1 MANSVKFNV
10 GFNVDKSALDELKI
24 SLREVQNMANTNTDK
39 GLEQQLKQAASAASQ
54 LEKILNQSWNSKLN
68 QLDLSKVSQGI
79 NETYGGVSNLR
90 QQLVATSSAGTA
102 AFNQFASTVL
112 NTNLQLKESS
122 KILDDFATTFKNTV
136 RYGISSSIFNNLS
149 NSLRQAFDYTVKLD
163 TSLNEIRI
171 VSEKSADDMERFARQ
186 ANEAAKSLGASTLD
200 YTGASVIYYQQG
212 LSDEEV
218 AARAETTL
226 KAANVTGQSGEDVS
240 EQLTA
245 IWNGYKVS
253 AEEAELYIDKV
264 TKVAA
269 TTASDLNELAT
280 GMSKVASAAASA
292 GVDIDQLNATLAT
305 VISVTREAPETIGT
319 AFRSIYARLGDL
331 ALDGEDEFGVS
342 LGTVSG
348 QLEELGIQILDEQ
361 GQMRDMGDIIEDT
374 AAKWQTWTQAQRQA
388 AAVAMA
394 GKQQY
399 SRLIALFDNWDMYE
413 SALADSQT
421 AAGALNEQQDIYMES
436 TEAHLQ
442 KLGTT
447 AEETYDILF
456 DQDLVNGMI
465 DALTNLLSV
474 FNLWMDGV
482 GGGLSSLIVLGTNL
496 TNIFNKQIAS
506 GISGAIQN
514 YQGQR
519 ANEDAAVLK
528 QNIITDYQSQGRGN
542 ITEDSY
548 GAGLNKEVE
557 IASKL
562 LGIKEQISSEEY
574 NYLTSLQKESGLAA
588 QKLADAENWSS
599 YLTDDEKKQN
609 ASLRLMERKRK
620 ALEEQNKE
628 YNERLADLEEINN
641 ILGNIEINTEDGDK
655 YSVADDIEE
664 LLNREGEMTKAFSMS
679 GYSGNDIQEWRKKL
693 ESGDLNQIQEAEEQ
707 FNAIRERYTQAAIE
721 NEQHEKNLT
730 KAIQQRN
737 YYESESYQNLLREQN
752 ARDRIIQQ
760 AEEQAKR
767 EAAIA
772 NAIQGVS
779 ALVGLLTTAVGII
792 STLNDDSLSGWEKFT
807 QIGTTLLMSLPLLIT
822 SLNSL
827 NSLLPSIAISLG
839 ATKIGLDASAAS
851 ALKATVSIMGM
862 KMALWEV
869 FAIVGIVVAAIA
881 GVVAIVNA
889 VSDAYNAEAIEAE
902 KAAKAAKELQES
914 NEAVQQSY
922 QDLQSA
928 FDAYDTAV
936 AKLEQCVKGTEE
948 WKQALDEVNSAAVSA
963 IEAIPDGIDSDLI
976 AGLYHRDEETG
987 QIVLDQDK
995 MAGIENAAQLNA
1007 ASSQLAATMGN
1018 YNAAIASN
1026 QSQMLNTTRDLS
1038 DASLNMT
1045 DAMGFATNGL
1055 LGVGIANETE
1065 AQIIQDRLIAN
1076 LEEFS
1081 EAMTTDEFRDK
1092 LQALGMDVSS
1102 LSNNELEEY
1111 KNKVIE
1117 LANSTEAANE
1127 QMKLLAGMQ
1136 VDDILGDDFDAAT
1149 RDVVTNQLTE
1159 EQQKLAQEIEDD
1171 LTGSRIS
1178 QASGSG
1184 NKVYQDIA
1192 NRLQEA
1198 TNGQYRATTGNT
1210 VLGSDSNRRFI
1221 FEDAN
1226 GEKTEEK
1233 TAKWVAQTVAAY
1245 EAMEEVGVNAEK
1257 AQKAFEGLEAE
1268 LGEGISDGLK
1278 NFVTTGNLE
1287 SLTQEDYQKLLGFS
1301 KEDLMKAMNI
1311 TDDEEFD
1318 QMFGEYG
1325 YDKFKESIEDYGTAL
1340 NDFTKN
1346 MVSSARE
1353 TFENID
1359 DTEDLS
1365 LSGKKAIAEALEDA
1379 FVYSGEEA
1387 MSSMSDMFN
1396 RMDSTDLKKFTDV
1409 TSEISNWG
1417 DVSLSSLK
1425 EQLEEAGVATDLTDE
1440 ELKEYIEIMREA
1452 TGATHDFNSLS
1463 KTYGEI
1469 HEIIDEL
1476 ATGDTIS
1483 AENYEKLGDV
1493 ASEYFTKMLDGTYKL
1508 TADAEDFYEAVQ
1520 NEQIGKFS
1528 EALDAQREQ
1537 LERTQEL
1544 STLDYDQKALNELSK
1559 SQYDNGFFGLGSSV
1573 DENDLEKQLDFIEA
1587 LSENQKEVAR
1597 LRDRQEQGTLT
1608 ADDYQAIADEV
1619 KECTSAYKNLDD
1631 TIAGMN
1637 ASIYENEV
1645 AIASSAEDLD
1655 TLNKY
1660 LRDGTISVSAYSE
1673 AYETMREADR
1683 MEDLDAEEVK
1693 EYADYIQEIADES
1706 DEFADA
1712 LTEDEEAAENLAV
1725 QIMQMNN
1732 GIETLAEG
1740 WEEWSDILKNSSKES
1755 QEYQDAMSE
1764 VKDSLSDIL
1773 DIEEDY
1779 ISNDFVTEHMDDIAK
1794 AAEGDAD
1801 AIDRLRKASLDS
1813 IILNIDFENEDLKNQ
1828 FLENIQGLQ
1837 SIADSAN
1844 LEVGASLDLTKLAQG
1859 EQEYL
1864 NILNNMLLNG
1874 QITEADLNNTLSAI
1888 GYDPV
1893 YSEETYEVPQKIPIT
1908 TTHHQIANFKMVS
1921 LGKDGLEG
1929 PSWDDIT
1936 TVETEYKEIKGEQT
1950 VGAIGTVQNPPT
1962 VHKLTGV
1969 SKKATGGASNF
1980 SSRNSGGAAPGGGS
1994 SSGSDKEPDRR
2005 DPLEDEKDRYHDI
2018 DIILK
2023 QIQNDMDKLDK
2034 QKDKLFGQD
2043 LIDNLNKQLAL
2054 LDDQIDATNEKIS
2067 IANGEVSELQSKL
2080 AGKGVTF
2087 NADGTIANYA
2097 SAYQAQLAYVNS
2109 LIAQY
2114 NSMSAEAQEGFKDTV
2129 EKAQED
2135 FETFVS
2141 NIERYDELI
2150 TDTIPGLEADI
2161 QDAINEQIE
2170 IQIEQFNMEIEIRL
2184 NLAEAER
2191 DWNEFKKRII
2201 DGIDDED
2208 ILGNASARLQDFYSY
2223 YKDDENGIIQANTKH
2238 VEDIL
2243 QQLYQ
2248 MDNTGW
2254 SDVYGDNRNQAL
2266 EDLQT
2271 YYEQLMSDMNDLQ
2284 DLQEEIHEA
2293 YLDMMDEA
2301 QDKFDEQIE
2310 TYETISDLIEHDMN
2324 VISLVSG
2331 DESYTELAKYYEMQE
2346 DNYNKQLDFQRQ
2358 QVDFWEQQMNTL
2370 EKGSDE
2376 WESAKEKWMDAVS
2389 EWNSMVEEAIENLQD
2404 KYLNAINKIFQDLNN
2419 QVTNGLGLDYVEE
2432 EWNLINENAD
2442 QYLDTVNSLYEV
2454 QKLENKYLDALDETD
2469 SISARRELKEIM
2481 DEELEDLREKDKLTQ
2496 YDIDRANMRY
2506 EIALKQIALEEA
2518 QQNKTTMR
2526 LRRDSQGNYS
2536 YQYVADDDA
2545 VADAQDELN
2554 DLYNSLYNFDKE
2566 NYQENLNQLY
2576 EIWAEFQEKMAE
2588 AAQIN
2593 DPNARAERELLLQE
2607 QYGELIN
2614 GLVEQNETIRSNLKD
2629 SAFEDLARLYEI
2641 DVSNFQNM
2649 SDEEQEILMSD
2660 LIPYWDSGVQHM
2672 ADVFAGEGGFLGVCQ
2687 EAFEQLH
2694 DATKDY
2700 EDGLTDL
2707 ETTAGISFDNINDGI
2722 DDAIFKTED
2731 LLNQN
2736 DELINAYQEEI
2747 DAIASVISQLD
2758 SLIAK
2763 YTAAKNEAIAATEAA
2778 YKYWVQEQQRAANA
2792 AAGNSSGGGAGGSG
2806 SSSGSGSGYGGSG
2819 SGSGRSGDGN
2829 LTVGDVATYS
2839 GSYYYDSYGTAPAG
2853 RRYSGV
2859 AGGIVVDKINN
2870 NPYGVHIHSSDG
2882 KFKDLGW
2889 VKKSQLTGYESGG
2902 YTGDWAGESGRLAL
2916 LHQKELVL
2924 NANDT
2929 SNILNAVQILRDIT
2943 DTIGSSIL
2951 AKMSAITANTSIGG
2965 SLGETFEQNVHIDA
2979 NFPNV
2984 TNSKEIE
2991 NAIDNLMNVATQR
3004 ANRR

>member
-10 GFNVDKSALDELKI
+10 GFNVDKSALDELKT

-212 LSDEEV
+212 LNDEEV

-361 GQMRDMGDIIEDT
+361 GQMRDMGDVIEDT

-413 SALADSQT
+413 SALTDSQT

-442 KLGTT
+442 KLRTT

-482 GGGLSSLIVLGTNL
+482 GGGLNSLIVLGTNL

-514 YQGQR
+514 YQGQK

-528 QNIITDYQSQGRGN
+528 QNIITDYQSQGRGD

-548 GAGLNKEVE
+548 SAGLNKEVE
-557 IASKL
+557 IADKL
-562 LGIKEQISSEEY
+562 LKIKEQISSEEY

-588 QKLADAENWSS
+588 QKLADAEN
-599 YLTDDEKKQN
+599 YRENITDIFKNEDVSLNTMKKRLKEIQN
-609 ASLRLMERKRK
+609 QNTE
-620 ALEEQNKE
+620 LENQ
-628 YNERLADLEEINN
+628 RTTIEEISEL
-641 ILGNIEINTEDGDK
+641 ILQAEEAETSDK
-655 YSVADDIEE
+655 VDDALYSLLEKEGPQTQAVGLTGQDMSSIYSDIENNE
-664 LLNREGEMTKAFSMS
+664 GNRTQSWAILDERAASIE
-679 GYSGNDIQEWRKKL
+679 QKL
-693 ESGDLNQIQEAEEQ
+693 ETQYSQEQRLNE
-707 FNAIRERYTQAAIE
+707 
-721 NEQHEKNLT
+721 
-730 KAIQQRN
+730 AIQQRTF
-737 YYESESYQNLLREQN
+737 YESESYQNLLREQE

-760 AEEQAKR
+760 AQQQAER
-767 EAAIA
+767 QQAIS
-772 NAIQGVS
+772 NVVQNIS
-779 ALVGLLTTAVGII
+779 SLVGLLTTATGII

-807 QIGTTLLMSLPLLIT
+807 QISTTLIMSLPLILT
-822 SLNSL
+822 SLQNIGTFIPSL
-827 NSLLPSIAISLG
+827 VTAFTGLSASEFIAAQGAATLGGAIWSALAPLLPIILPIIAAVGLLTVAFVSL
-839 ATKIGLDASAAS
+839 S
-851 ALKATVSIMGM
+851 
-862 KMALWEV
+862 
-869 FAIVGIVVAAIA
+869 
-881 GVVAIVNA
+881 N
-889 VSDAYNAEAIEAE
+889 AYNAEAREAE
-902 KAAKAAKELQES
+902 KAAEAAKELQES

-936 AKLEQCVKGTEE
+936 AKLDQCIKGTEE

-995 MAGIENAAQLNA
+995 MADIENAAQLNA

-1018 YNAAIASN
+1018 YNATIASN

-1076 LEEFS
+1076 LEDFS
-1081 EAMTTDEFRDK
+1081 EAMTADEFRDK

-1159 EQQKLAQEIEDD
+1159 EQQKLAQEIEDK
-1171 LTGSRIS
+1171 LTGSGIS

-1184 NKVYQDIA
+1184 NKIYQDIA

-1245 EAMEEVGVNAEK
+1245 EAMEDVGVNAEK

-1278 NFVTTGNLE
+1278 SFVTTGNLE

-1340 NDFTKN
+1340 DDFTKN

-1353 TFENID
+1353 TFEDID

-1396 RMDSTDLKKFTDV
+1396 RMDSVDLKKFTDV

-1425 EQLEEAGVATDLTDE
+1425 EQLEEAGIATDLTDE

-1452 TGATHDFNSLS
+1452 TGATQDFNSLS

-1493 ASEYFTKMLDGTYKL
+1493 ADGYFTKMLDGTYKL
-1508 TADAEDFYEAVQ
+1508 IGDANTFYEAVQ
-1520 NEQIGKFS
+1520 GEQIKQFQS
-1528 EALDAQREQ
+1528 ALEDQRKQ
-1537 LERTQEL
+1537 LSRTQDF
-1544 STLDYDQKALNELSK
+1544 TQIDYDQKALNELSK
-1559 SQYDNGFFGLGSSV
+1559 SQYDNGFFGIGASV
-1573 DENDLEKQLDFIEA
+1573 DEQDLESQLRFIEA
-1587 LSENQKEVAR
+1587 FSENQKEVAR
-1597 LRDRQEQGTLT
+1597 LRDRQEQGTLERE
-1608 ADDYQAIADEV
+1608 DYDAIAKEV
-1619 KECTSAYKNLDD
+1619 ENCTSAYKNLDD
-1631 TIAGMN
+1631 TIKN
-1637 ASIYENEV
+1637 ANTSILQNE
-1645 AIASSAEDLD
+1645 IALLSSAKDLEQLKEIAESSDIEED
-1655 TLNKY
+1655 
-1660 LRDGTISVSAYSE
+1660 SE
-1673 AYETMREADR
+1673 AYQQAELNLHEAEKW
-1683 MEDLDAEEVK
+1683 EDID
-1693 EYADYIQEIADES
+1693 S
-1706 DEFADA
+1706 DEIEDYAKHLREVADSS
-1712 LTEDEEAAENLAV
+1712 DELADSLENDKEGSRELAR
-1725 QIMQMNN
+1725 QIIRMNQ
-1732 GIETLAEG
+1732 GIDDLAEG
-1740 WEEWSDILKNSSKES
+1740 WEDWSDVLKNSSETSEEYAEALSNTKE
-1755 QEYQDAMSE
+1755 A
-1764 VKDSLSDIL
+1764 LADIL
-1773 DIEEDY
+1773 DTSVDY
-1779 ISNDFVTEHMDDIAK
+1779 VSEDFVKEHMEEIGK
-1794 AAEGDAD
+1794 AAEGDAE
-1801 AIDRLRKASLDS
+1801 AIDNLHQALAKQIVLD
-1813 IILNIDFENEDLKNQ
+1813 IAVENGLDTETQNNLLNQINTLQNQ
-1828 FLENIQGLQ
+1828 LP
-1837 SIADSAN
+1837 D
-1844 LEVGASLDLTKLAQG
+1844 LEVGASIDGSQLDQDYADFQNTLASLI
-1859 EQEYL
+1859 EQSGMTADQV
-1864 NILNNMLLNG
+1864 NALLG
-1874 QITEADLNNTLSAI
+1874 QMGYEADFET
-1888 GYDPV
+1888 
-1893 YSEETYEVPQKIPIT
+1893 EEATIPQKVPVTVSET
-1908 TTHHQIANFKMVS
+1908 TMEGVFPPKFTTRTYQ
-1921 LGKDGLEG
+1921 DGYE
-1929 PSWDDIT
+1929 
-1936 TVETEYKEIKGEQT
+1936 EIDQT
-1950 VGAIGTVQNPPT
+1950 VQVPKITSTVNG
-1962 VHKLTGV
+1962 KKSLSISRL
-1969 SKKATGGASNF
+1969 SKKASGSMNNYSSSNKGGKS
-1980 SSRNSGGAAPGGGS
+1980 PGSGGS
-1994 SSGSDKEPDRR
+1994 SKAKEPDFMKYL
-2005 DPLEDEKDRYHDI
+2005 DDEKDRYHDI

-2023 QIQNDMDKLDK
+2023 QIQNDMDILDK

-2067 IANGEVSELQSKL
+2067 IANGEMSELQSKL

-2150 TDTIPGLEADI
+2150 TDTIPGLEAEI

-2201 DGIDDED
+2201 DDIDDED

-2223 YKDDENGIIQANTKH
+2223 YKDDGNGIIQANTRH

-2243 QQLYQ
+2243 QQLHQ

-2496 YDIDRANMRY
+2496 YDIERANMRY

-2614 GLVEQNETIRSNLKD
+2614 GLVEQNETIRSNLRD

-2731 LLNQN
+2731 LLNKN
-2736 DELINAYQEEI
+2736 DELINAYQEEM

-2758 SLIAK
+2758 ALIAK

-2806 SSSGSGSGYGGSG
+2806 SSSGSGSGYGGGG
-2819 SGSGRSGDGN
+2819 SGSSRSGDGN

-2839 GSYYYDSYGTAPAG
+2839 GSYYYDSYGTAPSG

-2951 AKMSAITANTSIGG
+2951 SKMSAITANTSIGG
-2965 SLGETFEQNVHIDA
+2965 NLGETFEQNVHIDA

>member
-10 GFNVDKSALDELKI
+10 GFNVDKSALDELKT
-24 SLREVQNMANTNTDK
+24 SLREVQNVANTNTDK

-212 LSDEEV
+212 LNDEEV

-399 SRLIALFDNWDMYE
+399 SRLIALFDNWGMYE

-442 KLGTT
+442 KLRTT

-482 GGGLSSLIVLGTNL
+482 GGGLNSLIVLGTNL

-514 YQGQR
+514 YQGQK
-519 ANEDAAVLK
+519 ANENAAILK
-528 QNIITDYQSQGRGN
+528 QNIITNYQSQGRGD

-557 IASKL
+557 IADKL
-562 LGIKEQISSEEY
+562 LKIKEQISSEEY
-574 NYLTSLQKESGLAA
+574 NYLTSLQKESGLTA
-588 QKLADAENWSS
+588 QKLANAESYKKELEEIGFSEEDSS
-599 YLTDDEKKQN
+599 EFL
-609 ASLRLMERKRK
+609 ERKNK
-620 ALEEQNKE
+620 IETNHLKTIKEQKT
-628 YNERLADLEEINN
+628 DLEEIQYLMADIEKSSQDGDTIAFESAFDEIGKYENTLTEAMTLQGVSSEDLEN
-641 ILGNIEINTEDGDK
+641 EFYLKILGTEQERIEANTWLNNLIQGQNELITDQQNRVGKLSSAIN
-655 YSVADDIEE
+655 
-664 LLNREGEMTKAFSMS
+664 N
-679 GYSGNDIQEWRKKL
+679 
-693 ESGDLNQIQEAEEQ
+693 
-707 FNAIRERYTQAAIE
+707 
-721 NEQHEKNLT
+721 KNF
-730 KAIQQRN
+730 
-737 YYESESYQNLLREQN
+737 YESEGYKQLQLEQE
-752 ARDRIIQQ
+752 ARDRIIKQAEQQ
-760 AEEQAKR
+760 ANKQK
-767 EAAIA
+767 AIA
-772 NAIQGVS
+772 NVVQSVS
-779 ALVGLLTTAVGII
+779 ALVGLLTTAVGIV
-792 STLNDDSLSGWEKFT
+792 STLNDDSLTGWEKFA
-807 QIGTTLLMSLPLLIT
+807 QITTTLIMSIPLMITAFQTLGSLMP
-822 SLNSL
+822 SL
-827 NSLLPSIAISLG
+827 AVAMG
-839 ATKIGLDASAAS
+839 APGASATMGFAS
-851 ALKATVSIMGM
+851 ATASVLAFET
-862 KMALWEV
+862 ALGPLGWV
-869 FAIVGIVVAAIA
+869 LLAVTGIIA
-881 GVVAIVNA
+881 GLVAVGAALANA
-889 VSDAYNAEAIEAE
+889 YDADAAAARE
-902 KAAKAAKELQES
+902 AAKASQEAADAANEAKTAYDELVSGFDKYNAAVDELKNLTEGTDEYKEALQNANEEVLNLIRNNQDLAQYVERDNSGLLKFTEDSKDLVESARKRMNSTQAASDIAQVNANNKQLQSNRTDLIRDMGLDFWWSPEAPITGDWIDDAQLQQIIDGINNNSGVLQES
-914 NEAVQQSY
+914 ILTNINGIKGNQSLIDTLMDTDNRKQLEDLAKETSQLNETNKLLVDESLRSSLESDKIYSKMTDAEKNAVANLYGEGLDENAQKELRDEIHKNLYKDEAFGLGNEDEIHRQYAEARGWTLVDDKWGDKAVYTDEEGNEQTISDDSARAFLENKQVSEKLAEYNPEKLKEIENGILGISNATKGLDENLVAELLGFASGDKTFDESSMSYGMYTQLQNVLTSGDLQNKLSNITSEQWKELGYKNAQDYIDTLTTELNKIDSEDVLKVSKKRLASVSENAVNLQEGLQSGDITYENISENEDYKALSEQLNELKETYPEVEAAANVLGKTWLVGTEQYSEALEQVQDKLYDAKIDTLVDDANEKIDELYEDIQNEDGTVEIEIDDEDFQNKIDEILDANYEIDIAIHTEAEDEFNDIISSMDDINKKASMIGENFVVSADDIRELNNTFPGIIQNMQDLGDGTVQLNEQVVQSAINMAQAEVAADSEATIKKLQNQASLLRQKQAVYQQMANAAAILAGAEVDADMTANEAKAAISDNLAKLKGLNDQIQTQTEMDNDKAAADASNENAEITAQNWASAY
-922 QDLQSA
+922 QSA
-928 FDAYDTAV
+928 AQSSYKFATTAV
-936 AKLEQCVKGTEE
+936 ANMKAAAGQGKPVAAGDFGVSYQGSSGT
-948 WKQALDEVNSAAVSA
+948 S
-963 IEAIPDGIDSDLI
+963 
-976 AGLYHRDEETG
+976 
-987 QIVLDQDK
+987 
-995 MAGIENAAQLNA
+995 
-1007 ASSQLAATMGN
+1007 
-1018 YNAAIASN
+1018 
-1026 QSQMLNTTRDLS
+1026 
-1038 DASLNMT
+1038 
-1045 DAMGFATNGL
+1045 
-1055 LGVGIANETE
+1055 
-1065 AQIIQDRLIAN
+1065 
-1076 LEEFS
+1076 S
-1081 EAMTTDEFRDK
+1081 EA
-1092 LQALGMDVSS
+1092 
-1102 LSNNELEEY
+1102 
-1111 KNKVIE
+1111 KVIE
-1117 LANSTEAANE
+1117 GTQSALDS
-1127 QMKLLAGMQ
+1127 
-1136 VDDILGDDFDAAT
+1136 GDTTQDQWA
-1149 RDVVTNQLTE
+1149 
-1159 EQQKLAQEIEDD
+1159 KLAQ
-1171 LTGSRIS
+1171 
-1178 QASGSG
+1178 Q
-1184 NKVYQDIA
+1184 YQ
-1192 NRLQEA
+1192 
-1198 TNGQYRATTGNT
+1198 
-1210 VLGSDSNRRFI
+1210 
-1221 FEDAN
+1221 
-1226 GEKTEEK
+1226 
-1233 TAKWVAQTVAAY
+1233 
-1245 EAMEEVGVNAEK
+1245 
-1257 AQKAFEGLEAE
+1257 
-1268 LGEGISDGLK
+1268 
-1278 NFVTTGNLE
+1278 
-1287 SLTQEDYQKLLGFS
+1287 
-1301 KEDLMKAMNI
+1301 
-1311 TDDEEFD
+1311 
-1318 QMFGEYG
+1318 
-1325 YDKFKESIEDYGTAL
+1325 
-1340 NDFTKN
+1340 
-1346 MVSSARE
+1346 
-1353 TFENID
+1353 
-1359 DTEDLS
+1359 
-1365 LSGKKAIAEALEDA
+1365 
-1379 FVYSGEEA
+1379 
-1387 MSSMSDMFN
+1387 
-1396 RMDSTDLKKFTDV
+1396 
-1409 TSEISNWG
+1409 
-1417 DVSLSSLK
+1417 
-1425 EQLEEAGVATDLTDE
+1425 
-1440 ELKEYIEIMREA
+1440 
-1452 TGATHDFNSLS
+1452 
-1463 KTYGEI
+1463 
-1469 HEIIDEL
+1469 
-1476 ATGDTIS
+1476 
-1483 AENYEKLGDV
+1483 
-1493 ASEYFTKMLDGTYKL
+1493 ML
-1508 TADAEDFYEAVQ
+1508 
-1520 NEQIGKFS
+1520 
-1528 EALDAQREQ
+1528 
-1537 LERTQEL
+1537 
-1544 STLDYDQKALNELSK
+1544 
-1559 SQYDNGFFGLGSSV
+1559 
-1573 DENDLEKQLDFIEA
+1573 
-1587 LSENQKEVAR
+1587 
-1597 LRDRQEQGTLT
+1597 
-1608 ADDYQAIADEV
+1608 
-1619 KECTSAYKNLDD
+1619 
-1631 TIAGMN
+1631 
-1637 ASIYENEV
+1637 
-1645 AIASSAEDLD
+1645 
-1655 TLNKY
+1655 
-1660 LRDGTISVSAYSE
+1660 
-1673 AYETMREADR
+1673 
-1683 MEDLDAEEVK
+1683 
-1693 EYADYIQEIADES
+1693 
-1706 DEFADA
+1706 
-1712 LTEDEEAAENLAV
+1712 
-1725 QIMQMNN
+1725 
-1732 GIETLAEG
+1732 
-1740 WEEWSDILKNSSKES
+1740 
-1755 QEYQDAMSE
+1755 
-1764 VKDSLSDIL
+1764 
-1773 DIEEDY
+1773 
-1779 ISNDFVTEHMDDIAK
+1779 
-1794 AAEGDAD
+1794 
-1801 AIDRLRKASLDS
+1801 
-1813 IILNIDFENEDLKNQ
+1813 
-1828 FLENIQGLQ
+1828 
-1837 SIADSAN
+1837 ADSA
-1844 LEVGASLDLTKLAQG
+1844 GASANDIEGMIAQ
-1859 EQEYL
+1859 
-1864 NILNNMLLNG
+1864 I
-1874 QITEADLNNTLSAI
+1874 
-1888 GYDPV
+1888 
-1893 YSEETYEVPQKIPIT
+1893 
-1908 TTHHQIANFKMVS
+1908 
-1921 LGKDGLEG
+1921 
-1929 PSWDDIT
+1929 
-1936 TVETEYKEIKGEQT
+1936 
-1950 VGAIGTVQNPPT
+1950 
-1962 VHKLTGV
+1962 
-1969 SKKATGGASNF
+1969 GASNVEIGANLGNI
-1980 SSRNSGGAAPGGGS
+1980 RSGKGSKGS
-1994 SSGSDKEPDRR
+1994 SKSAKDPDLI
-2005 DPLEDEKDRYHDI
+2005 DYLEDEKDRYHDI
-2018 DIILK
+2018 DIILQQISTDLDILQK
-2023 QIQNDMDKLDK
+2023 QQ
-2034 QKDKLFGQD
+2034 DKLFGQD
-2043 LIDNLNKQLAL
+2043 LIDNLNEQLAL

-2067 IANGEVSELQSKL
+2067 IANQEVSELRSNL
-2080 AGKGVTF
+2080 ANRGVTF

-2150 TDTIPGLEADI
+2150 TDTIPGLEAEI

-2223 YKDDENGIIQANTKH
+2223 YKDDENGIIQANTRH

-2271 YYEQLMSDMNDLQ
+2271 YYEQLISDMNDLQ

-2496 YDIDRANMRY
+2496 YDIERANMRY

-2614 GLVEQNETIRSNLKD
+2614 GLVEQNETIRSNLRD

-2731 LLNQN
+2731 LLNKN
-2736 DELINAYQEEI
+2736 DELINAYQEEM

-2758 SLIAK
+2758 ALIAK

-2806 SSSGSGSGYGGSG
+2806 SSSGSGSGYGGGG
-2819 SGSGRSGDGN
+2819 SGSSRSGDGN

-2839 GSYYYDSYGTAPAG
+2839 GSYYYDSYGTAPSG
-2853 RRYSGV
+2853 SRYSGV

-2951 AKMSAITANTSIGG
+2951 SKMSAITANTSIGG
-2965 SLGETFEQNVHIDA
+2965 NLGETFEQNVHIDA

>member
-10 GFNVDKSALDELKI
+10 GFNVDKSALDELKT

-39 GLEQQLKQAASAASQ
+39 GLEQQLKQAANAASQ

-79 NETYGGVSNLR
+79 NETYGGISDLR

-171 VSEKSADDMERFARQ
+171 VSEKSADDMERFAIQ

-200 YTGASVIYYQQG
+200 YTQASTIYYQQG
-212 LSDEEV
+212 LNDEEV

-374 AAKWQTWTQAQRQA
+374 AAKWQTWTQAQKQA

-442 KLGTT
+442 KLRTT

-482 GGGLSSLIVLGTNL
+482 GGGLNSLIVLGTNL

-514 YQGQR
+514 YQGQK
-519 ANEDAAVLK
+519 ANENAAILK
-528 QNIITDYQSQGRGN
+528 QNIITNYQSQGRGD

-548 GAGLNKEVE
+548 SAGLDKEVE
-557 IASKL
+557 IADKL
-562 LGIKEQISSEEY
+562 LKIKEQISSEEY
-574 NYLTSLQKESGLAA
+574 NYLTSLQKESGSTA
-588 QKLADAENWSS
+588 QKLANAES
-599 YLTDDEKKQN
+599 YKKELEEIGFSEED
-609 ASLRLMERKRK
+609 SLEFLERKNK
-620 ALEEQNKE
+620 IETNHLKTIKEQKT
-628 YNERLADLEEINN
+628 DLEEIQYLMADIEKSSQDGDSITFESAFDEIGKYENTLTEAMTLQGVSSEDLEN
-641 ILGNIEINTEDGDK
+641 EFYLKILGTEQERIEANTWLNNLIQGQNELITDQQNRVGKLSSAIN
-655 YSVADDIEE
+655 
-664 LLNREGEMTKAFSMS
+664 N
-679 GYSGNDIQEWRKKL
+679 
-693 ESGDLNQIQEAEEQ
+693 
-707 FNAIRERYTQAAIE
+707 
-721 NEQHEKNLT
+721 KNF
-730 KAIQQRN
+730 
-737 YYESESYQNLLREQN
+737 YESEGYKQLQLEQE
-752 ARDRIIQQ
+752 ARDRIIKQAEQQ
-760 AEEQAKR
+760 ANKQK
-767 EAAIA
+767 AIA
-772 NAIQGVS
+772 NVVQSVS
-779 ALVGLLTTAVGII
+779 ALVGLLTTAVGIV
-792 STLNDDSLSGWEKFT
+792 STLNDDSLTGWEKFA
-807 QIGTTLLMSLPLLIT
+807 QITTTLIMSIPLMITAFQTLGSLMP
-822 SLNSL
+822 SL
-827 NSLLPSIAISLG
+827 AVAMG
-839 ATKIGLDASAAS
+839 APGASATMGFAS
-851 ALKATVSIMGM
+851 ATASVLAFET
-862 KMALWEV
+862 ALGPLGWV
-869 FAIVGIVVAAIA
+869 LLAVTGIIA
-881 GVVAIVNA
+881 GLVAVGAALANA
-889 VSDAYNAEAIEAE
+889 YDADAAAARE
-902 KAAKAAKELQES
+902 AAKASQEAADAANEAKTAYDELVSGFDKYDAAVDELKNLTEGTDEYKEALQNANEEVLNLIRNNQDLAQYVERDNSGLLKFTEDSKDLVESARKRMNSTQAASDIAQVNANNKQLQSNRTDLIRDMGLDFWWSPEAPITGDWIDDAQLQQIIDGINNNSGVLQES
-914 NEAVQQSY
+914 ILTNINGIKGNQSLIDTLMDTDNRKQLEDLAKETSQLNETNKLLVDESLRSSLENDKIYSKMTDAEKNAVANLYGEGLDENAQKELRDEIHKNLYKDEAFGLGNEDEIHRQYAEARGWTLVDDKWGDKAVYADEEGNEQTISDDSARAFLENKQVSEKLAEYNPEKLKEIENGILGISNATKGLDENLVAELLGFASGDKTFDESSMSYGMYTQLQNVLTSGDLQNKLSNITSEQWKELGYKNAQDYIDTLTKELDKIDSEDALKVSKERLAGVSENAVNLQEGLQSGDITYENISENEDYKALLEQLNELKETYPEVEAAANVLGKTWLVGTEQYSEALEQVQDKLYDAKVDTLVDDANEKIDKLYKDIQNEDGTVEIEIDDEDFQNKIDEILDANYEIDIAIHTEAEDEFNDIISSMDDINKKASMIGENFVVSADDIRELNNTFPGIIQNMQDLGDGTVQLNEQVVQSAINMAQAEVAADSEATIKKLQNQASLLRQKQAVYQQMANAAAILAGAEVDADMTANEAKAAISDNLAKLKGLNDQIQTQTEMDNDKAAADASNENAEITAQNWASAY
-922 QDLQSA
+922 QSA
-928 FDAYDTAV
+928 AQSSYKFATTAV
-936 AKLEQCVKGTEE
+936 ANMKAAAGQGKPVAAGDFGVSYQGSSGT
-948 WKQALDEVNSAAVSA
+948 S
-963 IEAIPDGIDSDLI
+963 
-976 AGLYHRDEETG
+976 
-987 QIVLDQDK
+987 
-995 MAGIENAAQLNA
+995 
-1007 ASSQLAATMGN
+1007 
-1018 YNAAIASN
+1018 
-1026 QSQMLNTTRDLS
+1026 
-1038 DASLNMT
+1038 
-1045 DAMGFATNGL
+1045 
-1055 LGVGIANETE
+1055 
-1065 AQIIQDRLIAN
+1065 
-1076 LEEFS
+1076 S
-1081 EAMTTDEFRDK
+1081 EA
-1092 LQALGMDVSS
+1092 
-1102 LSNNELEEY
+1102 
-1111 KNKVIE
+1111 KVIE
-1117 LANSTEAANE
+1117 GTQSALDS
-1127 QMKLLAGMQ
+1127 
-1136 VDDILGDDFDAAT
+1136 GDTTQDQWA
-1149 RDVVTNQLTE
+1149 
-1159 EQQKLAQEIEDD
+1159 KLAQ
-1171 LTGSRIS
+1171 
-1178 QASGSG
+1178 Q
-1184 NKVYQDIA
+1184 YQ
-1192 NRLQEA
+1192 
-1198 TNGQYRATTGNT
+1198 
-1210 VLGSDSNRRFI
+1210 
-1221 FEDAN
+1221 
-1226 GEKTEEK
+1226 
-1233 TAKWVAQTVAAY
+1233 
-1245 EAMEEVGVNAEK
+1245 
-1257 AQKAFEGLEAE
+1257 
-1268 LGEGISDGLK
+1268 
-1278 NFVTTGNLE
+1278 
-1287 SLTQEDYQKLLGFS
+1287 
-1301 KEDLMKAMNI
+1301 
-1311 TDDEEFD
+1311 
-1318 QMFGEYG
+1318 
-1325 YDKFKESIEDYGTAL
+1325 
-1340 NDFTKN
+1340 
-1346 MVSSARE
+1346 
-1353 TFENID
+1353 
-1359 DTEDLS
+1359 
-1365 LSGKKAIAEALEDA
+1365 
-1379 FVYSGEEA
+1379 
-1387 MSSMSDMFN
+1387 
-1396 RMDSTDLKKFTDV
+1396 
-1409 TSEISNWG
+1409 
-1417 DVSLSSLK
+1417 
-1425 EQLEEAGVATDLTDE
+1425 
-1440 ELKEYIEIMREA
+1440 
-1452 TGATHDFNSLS
+1452 
-1463 KTYGEI
+1463 
-1469 HEIIDEL
+1469 
-1476 ATGDTIS
+1476 
-1483 AENYEKLGDV
+1483 
-1493 ASEYFTKMLDGTYKL
+1493 ML
-1508 TADAEDFYEAVQ
+1508 
-1520 NEQIGKFS
+1520 
-1528 EALDAQREQ
+1528 
-1537 LERTQEL
+1537 
-1544 STLDYDQKALNELSK
+1544 
-1559 SQYDNGFFGLGSSV
+1559 
-1573 DENDLEKQLDFIEA
+1573 
-1587 LSENQKEVAR
+1587 
-1597 LRDRQEQGTLT
+1597 
-1608 ADDYQAIADEV
+1608 
-1619 KECTSAYKNLDD
+1619 
-1631 TIAGMN
+1631 
-1637 ASIYENEV
+1637 
-1645 AIASSAEDLD
+1645 
-1655 TLNKY
+1655 
-1660 LRDGTISVSAYSE
+1660 
-1673 AYETMREADR
+1673 
-1683 MEDLDAEEVK
+1683 
-1693 EYADYIQEIADES
+1693 
-1706 DEFADA
+1706 
-1712 LTEDEEAAENLAV
+1712 
-1725 QIMQMNN
+1725 
-1732 GIETLAEG
+1732 
-1740 WEEWSDILKNSSKES
+1740 
-1755 QEYQDAMSE
+1755 
-1764 VKDSLSDIL
+1764 
-1773 DIEEDY
+1773 
-1779 ISNDFVTEHMDDIAK
+1779 
-1794 AAEGDAD
+1794 
-1801 AIDRLRKASLDS
+1801 
-1813 IILNIDFENEDLKNQ
+1813 
-1828 FLENIQGLQ
+1828 
-1837 SIADSAN
+1837 ADSA
-1844 LEVGASLDLTKLAQG
+1844 GASANDIEGMIAQ
-1859 EQEYL
+1859 
-1864 NILNNMLLNG
+1864 I
-1874 QITEADLNNTLSAI
+1874 
-1888 GYDPV
+1888 
-1893 YSEETYEVPQKIPIT
+1893 
-1908 TTHHQIANFKMVS
+1908 
-1921 LGKDGLEG
+1921 
-1929 PSWDDIT
+1929 
-1936 TVETEYKEIKGEQT
+1936 
-1950 VGAIGTVQNPPT
+1950 
-1962 VHKLTGV
+1962 
-1969 SKKATGGASNF
+1969 GASNVEIGANLG
-1980 SSRNSGGAAPGGGS
+1980 SIRSGKGSKGS
-1994 SSGSDKEPDRR
+1994 SESAKDPDLM
-2005 DPLEDEKDRYHDI
+2005 DYLEDEKDRYHDI
-2018 DIILK
+2018 DIILQQISTDLDILQK
-2023 QIQNDMDKLDK
+2023 QQ
-2034 QKDKLFGQD
+2034 DKLFGQD
-2043 LIDNLNKQLAL
+2043 LIDNLNEQLAL
-2054 LDDQIDATNEKIS
+2054 LDDQIDATNEKIN
-2067 IANGEVSELQSKL
+2067 IANQEVSELRSNL
-2080 AGKGVTF
+2080 ANRGVTF

-2223 YKDDENGIIQANTKH
+2223 YKDDENGIIQANTRH

-2731 LLNQN
+2731 LLNKN
-2736 DELINAYQEEI
+2736 DELINAYQEEM

-2951 AKMSAITANTSIGG
+2951 AKMSTITANTSIGG
-2965 SLGETFEQNVHIDA
+2965 NLGETFEQNVHIDA

>member
-10 GFNVDKSALDELKI
+10 GFNVDKSALDELKT
-24 SLREVQNMANTNTDK
+24 SLREVQNVANTNTDK
-39 GLEQQLKQAASAASQ
+39 RLEQQLKQAASAASQ

-212 LSDEEV
+212 LNDEEV

-399 SRLIALFDNWDMYE
+399 SRLIALFDNWGMYE

-442 KLGTT
+442 KLRTT

-482 GGGLSSLIVLGTNL
+482 GGGLNSLIVLGTNL

-514 YQGQR
+514 YQGQK
-519 ANEDAAVLK
+519 ANENAAILK
-528 QNIITDYQSQGRGN
+528 QNIITNYQSQGRGD

-557 IASKL
+557 IADKL
-562 LGIKEQISSEEY
+562 LKIKEQISSEEY
-574 NYLTSLQKESGLAA
+574 NYLTSLQKESGLTA
-588 QKLADAENWSS
+588 QKLANAESYKKELEEIGFSEEDSS
-599 YLTDDEKKQN
+599 EFL
-609 ASLRLMERKRK
+609 ERKNK
-620 ALEEQNKE
+620 IETNHLKTIKEQKT
-628 YNERLADLEEINN
+628 DLEEIQYLMADIEKSSQDGDTIAFESAFDEIGKYENTLTEAMTLQGVSSEDLEN
-641 ILGNIEINTEDGDK
+641 EFYLKILGTEQERIEANTWLNNLIQGQNELITDQQNRVGKLSSAIN
-655 YSVADDIEE
+655 
-664 LLNREGEMTKAFSMS
+664 N
-679 GYSGNDIQEWRKKL
+679 
-693 ESGDLNQIQEAEEQ
+693 
-707 FNAIRERYTQAAIE
+707 
-721 NEQHEKNLT
+721 KNF
-730 KAIQQRN
+730 
-737 YYESESYQNLLREQN
+737 YESEGYKQLQLEQE
-752 ARDRIIQQ
+752 ARDRIIKQAKQQ
-760 AEEQAKR
+760 AERQK
-767 EAAIA
+767 AIA
-772 NAIQGVS
+772 NVVQSVS
-779 ALVGLLTTAVGII
+779 ALVGLLTTAVGIV
-792 STLNDDSLSGWEKFT
+792 STLNDDSLTGWEKFA
-807 QIGTTLLMSLPLLIT
+807 QITTTLIMSIPLMITAFQTLGSLMP
-822 SLNSL
+822 SL
-827 NSLLPSIAISLG
+827 AVAMG
-839 ATKIGLDASAAS
+839 APGASATMGFAS
-851 ALKATVSIMGM
+851 ATASVLAFET
-862 KMALWEV
+862 ALGPLGWV
-869 FAIVGIVVAAIA
+869 LLAVTGIIA
-881 GVVAIVNA
+881 GLVAVGTALANA
-889 VSDAYNAEAIEAE
+889 YDADAAAARE
-902 KAAKAAKELQES
+902 AAKASQEAADAANEAKTAYDELVSGFDKYDAAVDELKNLTEGTDEYKEALQNANEEVLNLIRNNQDLAQYVERDNSGLLKFTEDSKDLVESARKRMNSTQAASDIAQVNANNKQLQSNRTDLIRDMGLDFWWSPEAPITGDWIDDAQLQQIIDGINNNSGVLQES
-914 NEAVQQSY
+914 ILTNINGIKGNQSLIDTLMDTDNRKQLEDLAKETSQLNETNKLLVDESLRSSLESDKTYSKMTDAEKNAVANLYGEGLDENAQKELRDEIHKNLYKDEAFGLGNEDEIHRQYAKARGWTLVDDKWGDKAVYADEEGNEQTISDDSARAFLENKQVSEKLAEYNPEKLKEIENGILGISNATKGLDENLVAELLGFASGDKTFDESSMSYGMYTQLQNVLTSGDLQNKLSNITSEQWKELGYKNAQDYIDTLTTELNKIDSEDVLKVSKKRLASVSENAVNLQEGLQSGDITYENISENEDYKALSEQLNELKETYPEVEAAANVLGKTWLVGTEQYSEALEQVQDKLYDAKIDTLVDDANEKIDELYKDIQNEDGTVEIEIDDEDFQNKIDEILDANYEIDIAIHTEAEDEFNDIISSMDDINKKASMIGENFVVSADDIRELNNTFPGIIQNMQDLGDGTVQLNEQVVQSAINMAQAEVAADSEATIKKLQNQASLLRQKQTVYQQMANAAAILAGAEVDADMTANEAKAAISDNLAKLKGLNDQIQTQTEMDNDKAAADASNENAEITAQNWASAY
-922 QDLQSA
+922 QSA
-928 FDAYDTAV
+928 AQSSYKFATTAV
-936 AKLEQCVKGTEE
+936 ANMKAAAGQGKPVAAGDFGVSYQGSSGT
-948 WKQALDEVNSAAVSA
+948 S
-963 IEAIPDGIDSDLI
+963 
-976 AGLYHRDEETG
+976 
-987 QIVLDQDK
+987 
-995 MAGIENAAQLNA
+995 
-1007 ASSQLAATMGN
+1007 
-1018 YNAAIASN
+1018 
-1026 QSQMLNTTRDLS
+1026 
-1038 DASLNMT
+1038 
-1045 DAMGFATNGL
+1045 
-1055 LGVGIANETE
+1055 
-1065 AQIIQDRLIAN
+1065 
-1076 LEEFS
+1076 S
-1081 EAMTTDEFRDK
+1081 EA
-1092 LQALGMDVSS
+1092 
-1102 LSNNELEEY
+1102 
-1111 KNKVIE
+1111 KVIE
-1117 LANSTEAANE
+1117 GTQSALDSGNTTQDQWA
-1127 QMKLLAGMQ
+1127 
-1136 VDDILGDDFDAAT
+1136 
-1149 RDVVTNQLTE
+1149 
-1159 EQQKLAQEIEDD
+1159 KLAQ
-1171 LTGSRIS
+1171 
-1178 QASGSG
+1178 Q
-1184 NKVYQDIA
+1184 YQ
-1192 NRLQEA
+1192 
-1198 TNGQYRATTGNT
+1198 
-1210 VLGSDSNRRFI
+1210 
-1221 FEDAN
+1221 
-1226 GEKTEEK
+1226 
-1233 TAKWVAQTVAAY
+1233 
-1245 EAMEEVGVNAEK
+1245 
-1257 AQKAFEGLEAE
+1257 
-1268 LGEGISDGLK
+1268 
-1278 NFVTTGNLE
+1278 
-1287 SLTQEDYQKLLGFS
+1287 
-1301 KEDLMKAMNI
+1301 
-1311 TDDEEFD
+1311 
-1318 QMFGEYG
+1318 
-1325 YDKFKESIEDYGTAL
+1325 
-1340 NDFTKN
+1340 
-1346 MVSSARE
+1346 
-1353 TFENID
+1353 
-1359 DTEDLS
+1359 
-1365 LSGKKAIAEALEDA
+1365 
-1379 FVYSGEEA
+1379 
-1387 MSSMSDMFN
+1387 
-1396 RMDSTDLKKFTDV
+1396 
-1409 TSEISNWG
+1409 
-1417 DVSLSSLK
+1417 
-1425 EQLEEAGVATDLTDE
+1425 
-1440 ELKEYIEIMREA
+1440 
-1452 TGATHDFNSLS
+1452 
-1463 KTYGEI
+1463 
-1469 HEIIDEL
+1469 
-1476 ATGDTIS
+1476 
-1483 AENYEKLGDV
+1483 
-1493 ASEYFTKMLDGTYKL
+1493 ML
-1508 TADAEDFYEAVQ
+1508 
-1520 NEQIGKFS
+1520 
-1528 EALDAQREQ
+1528 
-1537 LERTQEL
+1537 
-1544 STLDYDQKALNELSK
+1544 
-1559 SQYDNGFFGLGSSV
+1559 
-1573 DENDLEKQLDFIEA
+1573 
-1587 LSENQKEVAR
+1587 
-1597 LRDRQEQGTLT
+1597 
-1608 ADDYQAIADEV
+1608 
-1619 KECTSAYKNLDD
+1619 
-1631 TIAGMN
+1631 
-1637 ASIYENEV
+1637 
-1645 AIASSAEDLD
+1645 
-1655 TLNKY
+1655 
-1660 LRDGTISVSAYSE
+1660 
-1673 AYETMREADR
+1673 
-1683 MEDLDAEEVK
+1683 
-1693 EYADYIQEIADES
+1693 
-1706 DEFADA
+1706 
-1712 LTEDEEAAENLAV
+1712 
-1725 QIMQMNN
+1725 
-1732 GIETLAEG
+1732 
-1740 WEEWSDILKNSSKES
+1740 
-1755 QEYQDAMSE
+1755 
-1764 VKDSLSDIL
+1764 
-1773 DIEEDY
+1773 
-1779 ISNDFVTEHMDDIAK
+1779 
-1794 AAEGDAD
+1794 
-1801 AIDRLRKASLDS
+1801 
-1813 IILNIDFENEDLKNQ
+1813 
-1828 FLENIQGLQ
+1828 
-1837 SIADSAN
+1837 ADSA
-1844 LEVGASLDLTKLAQG
+1844 GASANDIEGMIAQ
-1859 EQEYL
+1859 
-1864 NILNNMLLNG
+1864 I
-1874 QITEADLNNTLSAI
+1874 
-1888 GYDPV
+1888 
-1893 YSEETYEVPQKIPIT
+1893 
-1908 TTHHQIANFKMVS
+1908 
-1921 LGKDGLEG
+1921 
-1929 PSWDDIT
+1929 
-1936 TVETEYKEIKGEQT
+1936 
-1950 VGAIGTVQNPPT
+1950 
-1962 VHKLTGV
+1962 
-1969 SKKATGGASNF
+1969 GASNVEIGANLGNI
-1980 SSRNSGGAAPGGGS
+1980 RSGKGSKGS
-1994 SSGSDKEPDRR
+1994 SKSAKDPDLI
-2005 DPLEDEKDRYHDI
+2005 DYLEDEKDRYHDI
-2018 DIILK
+2018 DIILQQISTDLDILQK
-2023 QIQNDMDKLDK
+2023 QQ
-2034 QKDKLFGQD
+2034 DKLFGQD
-2043 LIDNLNKQLAL
+2043 LIDNLNEQLAL

-2067 IANGEVSELQSKL
+2067 IANQEVSELRSNL
-2080 AGKGVTF
+2080 ANKGVTF

-2223 YKDDENGIIQANTKH
+2223 YKDDENGIIQANTRH

-2496 YDIDRANMRY
+2496 YDIERANMRY

-2731 LLNQN
+2731 LLNKN
-2736 DELINAYQEEI
+2736 DELINAYQEEM

-2758 SLIAK
+2758 ALIAK

-2806 SSSGSGSGYGGSG
+2806 SSSGSGSGYGGGG
-2819 SGSGRSGDGN
+2819 SGSSRSGDGN

-2839 GSYYYDSYGTAPAG
+2839 GSYYYDSYGTAPSG
-2853 RRYSGV
+2853 SRYSGV

-2916 LHQKELVL
+2916 LHQKELIL

-2951 AKMSAITANTSIGG
+2951 SKMSAITANTSIGG
-2965 SLGETFEQNVHIDA
+2965 NLGETFEQNVHIDA

>member
-1 MANSVKFNV
+1 MANGKISFGV
-10 GFNVDKSALDELKI
+10 GFNVDKSSLNEIRTALQEIQRLT
-24 SLREVQNMANTNTDK
+24 VQDITFNNKNTSVK
-39 GLEQQLKQAASAASQ
+39 EAQQQLIQVKSDAEDIEAALQRAFNPKIGSLNVSKFSNELNKLDIEKIYQNFSQ
-54 LEKILNQSWNSKLN
+54 LGS
-68 QLDLSKVSQGI
+68 VG
-79 NETYGGVSNLR
+79 TR
-90 QQLVATSSAGTA
+90 AFQQISS
-102 AFNQFASTVL
+102 SVL
-112 NTNLQLKESS
+112 QTNLQLKESH
-122 KILDDFATTFKNTV
+122 KVLDEMAKTMASTV
-136 RYGISSSIFNNLS
+136 RWGISSSIFNNLTGS
-149 NSLRQAFDYTVKLD
+149 VQKAWNYAKDLD

-171 VSEKSADDMERFARQ
+171 VTDKSASDMERFAQQ
-186 ANEAAKSLGASTLD
+186 ANKAAQSLGASTLD
-200 YTGASVIYYQQG
+200 YTQASTIYYQQG
-212 LSDEEV
+212 LNDEEV

-226 KAANVTGQSGEDVS
+226 KAANVTGQSGEAVS

-245 IWNGYKVS
+245 IWNGYKVT

-264 TKVAA
+264 AKVAA
-269 TTASDLNELAT
+269 VTASDLNELST

-348 QLEELGIQILDEQ
+348 QMEELGIEILDGQ

-399 SRLIALFDNWDMYE
+399 SRLIALFDNWGMYE
-413 SALADSQT
+413 DALSAS
-421 AAGALNEQQDIYMES
+421 AGAMGTLNEQNEIYLES

-442 KLGTT
+442 QLSTAWERVFDAIINNESTNQLIDIFTMATEGVANWIEAIGGGGNALLNLGTIATRVFSKQIAQGINTTIKNFENAKFNAEQLASQVKSLEEIASKAGAQKQDDGSLAGGDRGSTARYNERNRMQGYIKTLTEEQINEGNQLIDYYANLESELQQLEQNRNQAKEIIKRSMQQETPEEKRNLSDTFAENVLTSDDKQRDIFNSSFIRFENDIKDYQNHFNNLKNAQLEFEKQTDKSSEEGQRAFKELQDAIKNVNDDLTLIANRKDISQNLVKEAKKIQKAFGEIKVSNIGTDDKNTTRKINGTLSETSKLINKTSQEIQNNGKIVAQAIDNEVNGAFDRQKEKVDSAKESVDNFHESSERVGRIESFVRLTSGISGMTAALSDLKNLGNIWNNEDLTTGEKLLQTIMSLTTGLAMLASSIQDIKNSNFNDLFKSLTEKLGNKVLQTETGQKLGQLFTKEVSNNIADGTKALTNMGKTAGTT
-447 AEETYDILF
+447 SKAVSSVGGAATSAGAATSVAGSVGIATLGAIAAGAVVAGLAIYGIVKAYNADADAAKKAREEAEKTKEQYQQIKTQY
-456 DQDLVNGMI
+456 QDLTSSISDYADSLNALKKLEEGTLEWKQAVLELNEQVLTLIDKYPELAAAIQSENGVLTITPDAINNLLEDQFDTVQNAYRSYTSNEIRALEAEQKSRRTDFRRSITYTQNYENPASTTFERTSPTYNHFGNSNNNISQIESQRFSQSLTMTEDQVDTLI
-465 DALTNLLSV
+465 DALNKDNNTMSIMGSEELLQNATGFSDDLVKALIDNRDIVEELNATEKQTNEQIKTLDLTGIQSYLTSHSDSYNNLSAGDQTRIAQAMSGLV
-474 FNLWMDGV
+474 EEERAAVDRSGDYDEGLFGWSWA
-482 GGGLSSLIVLGTNL
+482 GGGLSDAEIHKRYAELMGYDTENIDNKTGKAVFTDRNGESVEVDDDVQREALAQEEAMKNSVESINNYINALDNMTEAGNNAANAFGLIGTEAKNTSELLKSGFQGNFDFSTATDEQLSALQNIRNDSTQWNALKNSYKEAGYQSAQEFEKAFDEEMKQWNTPEKSAERARNL
-496 TNIFNKQIAS
+496 EYQTNQQFLS
-506 GISGAIQN
+506 AIK
-514 YQGQR
+514 
-519 ANEDAAVLK
+519 EDAEALD
-528 QNIITDYQSQGRGN
+528 ISEAALQSY
-542 ITEDSY
+542 TEHLMDTNE
-548 GAGLNKEVE
+548 ALAED
-557 IASKL
+557 KL
-562 LGIKEQISSEEY
+562 LAEEVAVACY
-574 NYLTSLQKESGLAA
+574 EFADGVEA
-588 QKLADAENWSS
+588 LADALDSNEQLLEDWANGLTSS
-599 YLTDDEKKQN
+599 TEAYEAIGALQEAIEKMFGVRVSEDYIKEHLEDLKDLAN
-609 ASLRLMERKRK
+609 GDVS
-620 ALEEQNKE
+620 ALEELQQAAAE
-628 YNERLADLEEINN
+628 DYVA
-641 ILGNIEINTEDGDK
+641 NIEIN
-655 YSVADDIEE
+655 ADAT
-664 LLNREGEMTKAFSMS
+664 R
-679 GYSGNDIQEWRKKL
+679 
-693 ESGDLNQIQEAEEQ
+693 AEEIKNQ
-707 FNAIRERYTQAAIE
+707 LDGWIAEYANKEMSVGASIDDTDFINGLNSMIE
-721 NEQHEKNLT
+721 NGELT
-730 KAIQQRN
+730 ASQVQDYLNSMGYEPEFEEATASTDPQTITTTSQMKFDPGGKGGLVGEIELGTLTTSTAI
-737 YYESESYQNLLREQN
+737 
-752 ARDRIIQQ
+752 D
-760 AEEQAKR
+760 
-767 EAAIA
+767 
-772 NAIQGVS
+772 GVS
-779 ALVGLLTTAVGII
+779 ATMFGIKNA
-792 STLNDDSLSGWEKFT
+792 NDTSGSK
-807 QIGTTLLMSLPLLIT
+807 IKSIKKVSNT
-822 SLNSL
+822 SNR
-827 NSLLPSIAISLG
+827 
-839 ATKIGLDASAAS
+839 ASA
-851 ALKATVSIMGM
+851 I
-862 KMALWEV
+862 
-869 FAIVGIVVAAIA
+869 
-881 GVVAIVNA
+881 
-889 VSDAYNAEAIEAE
+889 
-902 KAAKAAKELQES
+902 
-914 NEAVQQSY
+914 
-922 QDLQSA
+922 
-928 FDAYDTAV
+928 
-936 AKLEQCVKGTEE
+936 
-948 WKQALDEVNSAAVSA
+948 
-963 IEAIPDGIDSDLI
+963 
-976 AGLYHRDEETG
+976 
-987 QIVLDQDK
+987 
-995 MAGIENAAQLNA
+995 
-1007 ASSQLAATMGN
+1007 
-1018 YNAAIASN
+1018 
-1026 QSQMLNTTRDLS
+1026 
-1038 DASLNMT
+1038 
-1045 DAMGFATNGL
+1045 
-1055 LGVGIANETE
+1055 
-1065 AQIIQDRLIAN
+1065 
-1076 LEEFS
+1076 
-1081 EAMTTDEFRDK
+1081 
-1092 LQALGMDVSS
+1092 
-1102 LSNNELEEY
+1102 
-1111 KNKVIE
+1111 KN
-1117 LANSTEAANE
+1117 
-1127 QMKLLAGMQ
+1127 
-1136 VDDILGDDFDAAT
+1136 
-1149 RDVVTNQLTE
+1149 
-1159 EQQKLAQEIEDD
+1159 
-1171 LTGSRIS
+1171 
-1178 QASGSG
+1178 
-1184 NKVYQDIA
+1184 
-1192 NRLQEA
+1192 
-1198 TNGQYRATTGNT
+1198 
-1210 VLGSDSNRRFI
+1210 
-1221 FEDAN
+1221 
-1226 GEKTEEK
+1226 
-1233 TAKWVAQTVAAY
+1233 
-1245 EAMEEVGVNAEK
+1245 
-1257 AQKAFEGLEAE
+1257 
-1268 LGEGISDGLK
+1268 
-1278 NFVTTGNLE
+1278 
-1287 SLTQEDYQKLLGFS
+1287 
-1301 KEDLMKAMNI
+1301 
-1311 TDDEEFD
+1311 
-1318 QMFGEYG
+1318 
-1325 YDKFKESIEDYGTAL
+1325 
-1340 NDFTKN
+1340 
-1346 MVSSARE
+1346 
-1353 TFENID
+1353 
-1359 DTEDLS
+1359 
-1365 LSGKKAIAEALEDA
+1365 SGK
-1379 FVYSGEEA
+1379 SG
-1387 MSSMSDMFN
+1387 
-1396 RMDSTDLKKFTDV
+1396 
-1409 TSEISNWG
+1409 
-1417 DVSLSSLK
+1417 
-1425 EQLEEAGVATDLTDE
+1425 
-1440 ELKEYIEIMREA
+1440 
-1452 TGATHDFNSLS
+1452 
-1463 KTYGEI
+1463 
-1469 HEIIDEL
+1469 
-1476 ATGDTIS
+1476 
-1483 AENYEKLGDV
+1483 
-1493 ASEYFTKMLDGTYKL
+1493 
-1508 TADAEDFYEAVQ
+1508 
-1520 NEQIGKFS
+1520 
-1528 EALDAQREQ
+1528 QRV
-1537 LERTQEL
+1537 
-1544 STLDYDQKALNELSK
+1544 
-1559 SQYDNGFFGLGSSV
+1559 GSS
-1573 DENDLEKQLDFIEA
+1573 
-1587 LSENQKEVAR
+1587 
-1597 LRDRQEQGTLT
+1597 
-1608 ADDYQAIADEV
+1608 
-1619 KECTSAYKNLDD
+1619 
-1631 TIAGMN
+1631 
-1637 ASIYENEV
+1637 
-1645 AIASSAEDLD
+1645 
-1655 TLNKY
+1655 
-1660 LRDGTISVSAYSE
+1660 
-1673 AYETMREADR
+1673 
-1683 MEDLDAEEVK
+1683 
-1693 EYADYIQEIADES
+1693 
-1706 DEFADA
+1706 
-1712 LTEDEEAAENLAV
+1712 
-1725 QIMQMNN
+1725 
-1732 GIETLAEG
+1732 
-1740 WEEWSDILKNSSKES
+1740 
-1755 QEYQDAMSE
+1755 
-1764 VKDSLSDIL
+1764 
-1773 DIEEDY
+1773 
-1779 ISNDFVTEHMDDIAK
+1779 
-1794 AAEGDAD
+1794 
-1801 AIDRLRKASLDS
+1801 
-1813 IILNIDFENEDLKNQ
+1813 
-1828 FLENIQGLQ
+1828 
-1837 SIADSAN
+1837 
-1844 LEVGASLDLTKLAQG
+1844 
-1859 EQEYL
+1859 
-1864 NILNNMLLNG
+1864 
-1874 QITEADLNNTLSAI
+1874 
-1888 GYDPV
+1888 
-1893 YSEETYEVPQKIPIT
+1893 
-1908 TTHHQIANFKMVS
+1908 
-1921 LGKDGLEG
+1921 
-1929 PSWDDIT
+1929 
-1936 TVETEYKEIKGEQT
+1936 
-1950 VGAIGTVQNPPT
+1950 
-1962 VHKLTGV
+1962 
-1969 SKKATGGASNF
+1969 
-1980 SSRNSGGAAPGGGS
+1980 GS
-1994 SSGSDKEPDRR
+1994 SSKDKEPDRM
-2005 DPLEDEKDRYHDI
+2005 DALEDEKDRYHDI

-2023 QIQNDMDKLDK
+2023 QIQNDMDILDK

-2223 YKDDENGIIQANTKH
+2223 YKDDENGIIQANTRH

-2496 YDIDRANMRY
+2496 YDIERANMRY

-2576 EIWAEFQEKMAE
+2576 EVWAEFQEKMAE

-2731 LLNQN
+2731 LLNKN
-2736 DELINAYQEEI
+2736 DELINAYQEEM

-2778 YKYWVQEQQRAANA
+2778 YKYWIQEQQRAANA

-2965 SLGETFEQNVHIDA
+2965 NLGETFEQNVHIDA

>member
-1 MANSVKFNV
+1 MANGKISFGV
-10 GFNVDKSALDELKI
+10 GFNVDKSSLNEIRTALQEIQRLT
-24 SLREVQNMANTNTDK
+24 VQDITFNNKNTSVK
-39 GLEQQLKQAASAASQ
+39 EAQQQLIQVKSDAEDIEAALQRAFNPKIGSLNVSKFSNELNKLDIEKIYQNFSQ
-54 LEKILNQSWNSKLN
+54 LGS
-68 QLDLSKVSQGI
+68 VG
-79 NETYGGVSNLR
+79 TR
-90 QQLVATSSAGTA
+90 AFQQISS
-102 AFNQFASTVL
+102 SVL
-112 NTNLQLKESS
+112 QTNLQLKESH
-122 KILDDFATTFKNTV
+122 KVLDEMAKTMSSTI
-136 RYGISSSIFNNLS
+136 RWGISSSIFNNLTGS
-149 NSLRQAFDYTVKLD
+149 VQKAWNYAKDLD

-171 VSEKSADDMERFARQ
+171 VTDKSASDMERFAQQ
-186 ANEAAKSLGASTLD
+186 ANKAAQSLGASTLD
-200 YTGASVIYYQQG
+200 YTQASTIYYQQG
-212 LSDEEV
+212 LNDEEV

-226 KAANVTGQSGEDVS
+226 KAANVTGQSGEAVS

-245 IWNGYKVS
+245 IWNGYKVT

-264 TKVAA
+264 AKVAA
-269 TTASDLNELAT
+269 VTASDLNELST

-342 LGTVSG
+342 LGMVSG
-348 QLEELGIQILDEQ
+348 KMEELGIEILDEQ

-413 SALADSQT
+413 DALSAST
-421 AAGALNEQQDIYMES
+421 GAMGTLNEQNEIYLES

-442 KLGTT
+442 KLGT
-447 AEETYDILF
+447 AWERVF
-456 DQDLVNGMI
+456 DAMI
-465 DALTNLLSV
+465 DSESTNQLIDI
-474 FNLWMDGV
+474 FTMATEGV
-482 GGGLSSLIVLGTNL
+482 ANWIEAIGGGGNALLNLGTIA
-496 TNIFNKQIAS
+496 TKVFSKQISSGINTVIENFKSAKYNTKQLADQLSGLKEAAEASGAKQLEDGTFAVGDDGRGDVGSITRYNQRLRMQSYIGRLDESQIKEANEFIDYYANLKSEVQQIEQDRNRAKQLIKEALINNAADEDEAKKITDEYVEQALRDPDSEARSRVDITSAGVETDIQEYKSVLDEIKIAQQNLKAKDLGQDEQVEKFEHLRNVIKQTSEELDRLYNRKDLSKSSKDRVQKAIKEFQKIDISEDANIDEKFVDTAQKGFLTASTAMNKSIEELNQNTKTVSNALNNEASQALQKVKVDADSATASINNMHEGFERIDKIETFVRLTS
-506 GISGAIQN
+506 GISGLVATISN
-514 YQGQR
+514 FKSIGDIWD
-519 ANEDAAVLK
+519 NEDLTTGEKLLQTVMALTSALGMFASSIQDIK
-528 QNIITDYQSQGRGN
+528 QANTGQMFKNLTEQLGGKILQSGTGQKIGQLFSKGMTKN
-542 ITEDSY
+542 ITEGTVAITKMGSAATQTGTALSSAGSAATSVGGAAA
-548 GAGLNKEVE
+548 GAGAVGAVALGAIALAAVGVGVAIYAIYRNVTAAEREINALNDAAADMSARASELSATNESLTSSLDGYAEAVETLNACVKGSEEWNNALLEVNRTVLSIIEQYPDLAAIDGMFTMDSKTGAWKIDTDMMMTYLQNQLQE
-557 IASKL
+557 IQRLQLRSQFSSAMADELQAEEDKKDLQREIDTGLIYDNNELKIEKL
-562 LGIKEQISSEEY
+562 QGLALDDYNNKIEEYTNKLRDAGDITKYEAEQFQRKMADLYPEINKNRDAARESSERLRELAQAAATQELGTEGSVAEREVYANRFEERYREQYDTQEKWIKDNITRITGAGDKDYLELLERY
-574 NYLTSLQKESGLAA
+574 NEATGNNYKAGSGNVVRGWDGEDGFTFATQSGDDVELSRDEIVSAIAYHMADEWAGDTETGDLAKGIN
-588 QKLADAENWSS
+588 QKLAENLNIS
-599 YLTDDEKKQN
+599 
-609 ASLRLMERKRK
+609 
-620 ALEEQNKE
+620 E
-628 YNERLADLEEINN
+628 YLAD
-641 ILGNIEINTEDGDK
+641 
-655 YSVADDIEE
+655 
-664 LLNREGEMTKAFSMS
+664 
-679 GYSGNDIQEWRKKL
+679 Q
-693 ESGDLNQIQEAEEQ
+693 
-707 FNAIRERYTQAAIE
+707 
-721 NEQHEKNLT
+721 
-730 KAIQQRN
+730 
-737 YYESESYQNLLREQN
+737 
-752 ARDRIIQQ
+752 
-760 AEEQAKR
+760 
-767 EAAIA
+767 
-772 NAIQGVS
+772 
-779 ALVGLLTTAVGII
+779 
-792 STLNDDSLSGWEKFT
+792 
-807 QIGTTLLMSLPLLIT
+807 
-822 SLNSL
+822 
-827 NSLLPSIAISLG
+827 ISLG
-839 ATKIGLDASAAS
+839 S
-851 ALKATVSIMGM
+851 
-862 KMALWEV
+862 
-869 FAIVGIVVAAIA
+869 
-881 GVVAIVNA
+881 
-889 VSDAYNAEAIEAE
+889 
-902 KAAKAAKELQES
+902 
-914 NEAVQQSY
+914 
-922 QDLQSA
+922 
-928 FDAYDTAV
+928 FDV
-936 AKLEQCVKGTEE
+936 
-948 WKQALDEVNSAAVSA
+948 
-963 IEAIPDGIDSDLI
+963 
-976 AGLYHRDEETG
+976 
-987 QIVLDQDK
+987 
-995 MAGIENAAQLNA
+995 
-1007 ASSQLAATMGN
+1007 
-1018 YNAAIASN
+1018 
-1026 QSQMLNTTRDLS
+1026 
-1038 DASLNMT
+1038 
-1045 DAMGFATNGL
+1045 
-1055 LGVGIANETE
+1055 
-1065 AQIIQDRLIAN
+1065 
-1076 LEEFS
+1076 
-1081 EAMTTDEFRDK
+1081 
-1092 LQALGMDVSS
+1092 
-1102 LSNNELEEY
+1102 
-1111 KNKVIE
+1111 
-1117 LANSTEAANE
+1117 
-1127 QMKLLAGMQ
+1127 
-1136 VDDILGDDFDAAT
+1136 
-1149 RDVVTNQLTE
+1149 NQLTE
-1159 EQQKLAQEIEDD
+1159 EQYESLKNLD
-1171 LTGSRIS
+1171 LKNI
-1178 QASGSG
+1178 
-1184 NKVYQDIA
+1184 D
-1192 NRLQEA
+1192 L
-1198 TNGQYRATTGNT
+1198 
-1210 VLGSDSNRRFI
+1210 
-1221 FEDAN
+1221 
-1226 GEKTEEK
+1226 
-1233 TAKWVAQTVAAY
+1233 
-1245 EAMEEVGVNAEK
+1245 
-1257 AQKAFEGLEAE
+1257 GLEEGQLSA
-1268 LGEGISDGLK
+1268 LGYEGKDAADQWK
-1278 NFVTTGNLE
+1278 ANFE
-1287 SLTQEDYQKLLGFS
+1287 
-1301 KEDLMKAMNI
+1301 
-1311 TDDEEFD
+1311 
-1318 QMFGEYG
+1318 
-1325 YDKFKESIEDYGTAL
+1325 
-1340 NDFTKN
+1340 
-1346 MVSSARE
+1346 
-1353 TFENID
+1353 
-1359 DTEDLS
+1359 
-1365 LSGKKAIAEALEDA
+1365 
-1379 FVYSGEEA
+1379 
-1387 MSSMSDMFN
+1387 
-1396 RMDSTDLKKFTDV
+1396 
-1409 TSEISNWG
+1409 
-1417 DVSLSSLK
+1417 SSLN
-1425 EQLEEAGVATDLTDE
+1425 EWDATE
-1440 ELKEYIEIMREA
+1440 
-1452 TGATHDFNSLS
+1452 
-1463 KTYGEI
+1463 
-1469 HEIIDEL
+1469 
-1476 ATGDTIS
+1476 S
-1483 AENYEKLGDV
+1483 AENMKLRFENALSSAATEASKQYE
-1493 ASEYFTKMLDGTYKL
+1493 LDEEEF
-1508 TADAEDFYEAVQ
+1508 EDF
-1520 NEQIGKFS
+1520 G
-1528 EALDAQREQ
+1528 
-1537 LERTQEL
+1537 
-1544 STLDYDQKALNELSK
+1544 
-1559 SQYDNGFFGLGSSV
+1559 QYL
-1573 DENDLEKQLDFIEA
+1573 
-1587 LSENQKEVAR
+1587 
-1597 LRDRQEQGTLT
+1597 
-1608 ADDYQAIADEV
+1608 AD
-1619 KECTSAYKNLDD
+1619 
-1631 TIAGMN
+1631 
-1637 ASIYENEV
+1637 
-1645 AIASSAEDLD
+1645 
-1655 TLNKY
+1655 
-1660 LRDGTISVSAYSE
+1660 
-1673 AYETMREADR
+1673 
-1683 MEDLDAEEVK
+1683 
-1693 EYADYIQEIADES
+1693 IADES
-1706 DEFADA
+1706 DELADSMNENADA
-1712 LTEDEEAAENLAV
+1712 TAVVAQSIMRMNDGIDELAEN
-1725 QIMQMNN
+1725 
-1732 GIETLAEG
+1732 
-1740 WEEWSDILKNSSKES
+1740 WEDWSDVLQKSSKES
-1755 QEYQDAMSE
+1755 EEYWQALSGVQEA
-1764 VKDSLSDIL
+1764 LGAIL
-1773 DIEEDY
+1773 DVSEETEKYFSD
-1779 ISNDFVTEHMDDIAK
+1779 DFIQANLDDIAK

-1801 AIDRLRKASLDS
+1801 AIDRLRASLAEEIVIQISTENNLTEDVKNQVLSQFHELQSQIPEIDIGYKILGDDASYGSFLQTCQSIIDAAGMTKEQANEFFEGIGFKATYAVEDVPTETQIPIYTTYTRKASTDS
-1813 IILNIDFENEDLKNQ
+1813 LEGEDGNGKWKAK
-1828 FLENIQGLQ
+1828 EE
-1837 SIADSAN
+1837 SIT
-1844 LEVGASLDLTKLAQG
+1844 VQTGTKTLTGKFAA
-1859 EQEYL
+1859 YAM
-1864 NILNNMLLNG
+1864 NV
-1874 QITEADLNNTLSAI
+1874 T
-1888 GYDPV
+1888 P
-1893 YSEETYEVPQKIPIT
+1893 
-1908 TTHHQIANFKMVS
+1908 
-1921 LGKDGLEG
+1921 KDGSSSEG
-1929 PSWDDIT
+1929 TPKIES
-1936 TVETEYKEIKGEQT
+1936 
-1950 VGAIGTVQNPPT
+1950 
-1962 VHKLTGV
+1962 LT
-1969 SKKATGGASNF
+1969 KKATGSSSNY
-1980 SSRNSGGAAPGGGS
+1980 SSSNRGGGKPGGS
-1994 SSGSDKEPDRR
+1994 SGSSSKAKDPDRM
-2005 DPLEDEKDRYHDI
+2005 DPLEKEKDRYHDI

-2223 YKDDENGIIQANTKH
+2223 YKDDENGIIQANTRH
-2238 VEDIL
+2238 IEDIL

-2806 SSSGSGSGYGGSG
+2806 SSSGSGSGYGGGG

-2889 VKKSQLTGYESGG
+2889 VKKSQLTGYKSGG

-2943 DTIGSSIL
+2943 NTIGSSIL

-2965 SLGETFEQNVHIDA
+2965 NLGETFEQNVHIDA

>member
-10 GFNVDKSALDELKI
+10 GFNVDKSALDELKT
-24 SLREVQNMANTNTDK
+24 SLREVQNVANTNTDK
-39 GLEQQLKQAASAASQ
+39 RLEQQLKQAASAASQ

-212 LSDEEV
+212 LNDEEV

-399 SRLIALFDNWDMYE
+399 SRLIALFDNWGMYE

-442 KLGTT
+442 KLRTT

-482 GGGLSSLIVLGTNL
+482 GGGLNSLIVLGTNL

-514 YQGQR
+514 YQGQK
-519 ANEDAAVLK
+519 ANENAAILK
-528 QNIITDYQSQGRGN
+528 QNIITNYQSQGRGD

-557 IASKL
+557 IADKL
-562 LGIKEQISSEEY
+562 LKIKEQISSEEY
-574 NYLTSLQKESGLAA
+574 NYLTSLQKESGLTA
-588 QKLADAENWSS
+588 QKLANAESYKKELEEIGFSEEDSS
-599 YLTDDEKKQN
+599 EFL
-609 ASLRLMERKRK
+609 ERKNK
-620 ALEEQNKE
+620 IETNHLKTIKEQKT
-628 YNERLADLEEINN
+628 DLEEIQYLMADIEKSSQDGDTIAFESAFDEIGKYENTLTEAMTLQGVSSEDLEN
-641 ILGNIEINTEDGDK
+641 EFYLKILGTEQERIEANTWLNNLIQGQNELITDQQNRVGKLSSAIN
-655 YSVADDIEE
+655 
-664 LLNREGEMTKAFSMS
+664 N
-679 GYSGNDIQEWRKKL
+679 
-693 ESGDLNQIQEAEEQ
+693 
-707 FNAIRERYTQAAIE
+707 
-721 NEQHEKNLT
+721 KNF
-730 KAIQQRN
+730 
-737 YYESESYQNLLREQN
+737 YESEGYKQLQLEQE
-752 ARDRIIQQ
+752 ARDRIIKQAEQQ
-760 AEEQAKR
+760 ANKQK
-767 EAAIA
+767 AIA
-772 NAIQGVS
+772 NVVQSVS
-779 ALVGLLTTAVGII
+779 ALVGLLTTAVGIV
-792 STLNDDSLSGWEKFT
+792 STLNDDSLTGWEKFA
-807 QIGTTLLMSLPLLIT
+807 QITTTLIMSIPLMITAFQTLGSLMP
-822 SLNSL
+822 SL
-827 NSLLPSIAISLG
+827 AVAMG
-839 ATKIGLDASAAS
+839 APGASATMGFAS
-851 ALKATVSIMGM
+851 ATASVLAFET
-862 KMALWEV
+862 ALGPLGWV
-869 FAIVGIVVAAIA
+869 LLAVTGIIA
-881 GVVAIVNA
+881 GLVAVGTALANA
-889 VSDAYNAEAIEAE
+889 YDADAAAARE
-902 KAAKAAKELQES
+902 AAKASQEAADAANEAKTAYDELVSGFDKYDAAVDELKNLTEGTDEYKEALQNANEEVLNLIRNNQDLAQYVERDNSGLLKFTEDSKDLVESARKRMNSTQAASDIAQVNANNKQLQSNRTDLIRDMGLDFWWSPEAPITGDWIDDAQLQQIIDGINNNSGVLQES
-914 NEAVQQSY
+914 ILTNINGIKGNQSLIDTLMDTDNRKQLEDLAKETSQLNETNKLLVDESLRSSLESDKTYSKMTDAEKNAVANLYGEGLDENAQKELRDEIHKNLYKDEAFGLGNEDEIHRQYAKARGWTLVDDKWGDKAVYADEEGNEQTISDDSARAFLENKQVSEKLAEYNPEKLKEIENGILGISNATKGLDENLVAELLGFASGDKTFDESSMSYGMYTQLQNVLTSGDLQNKLSNITSEQWKELGYKNAQDYIDTLTTELNKIDSEDVLKVSKKRLASVSENAVNLQEGLQSGDITYENISENEDYKALSEQLNELKETYPEVEAAANVLGKTWLVGTEQYSEALEQVQDKLYDAKIDTLVDDANEKIDELYKDIQNEDGTVEIEIDDEDFQNKIDEILDANYEIDIAIHTEAEDEFNDIISSMDDINKKASMIGENFVVSADDIRELNNTFPGIIQNMQDLGDGTVQLNEQVVQSAINMAQAEVAADSEATIKKLQNQASLLRQKQTVYQQMANAAAILAGAEVDADMTANEAKAAISDNLAKLKGLNDQIQTQTEMDNDKAAADASNENAEITAQNWASAY
-922 QDLQSA
+922 QSA
-928 FDAYDTAV
+928 AQSSYKFATTAV
-936 AKLEQCVKGTEE
+936 ANMKAAAGQGKPVAAGDFGVSYQGSSGT
-948 WKQALDEVNSAAVSA
+948 S
-963 IEAIPDGIDSDLI
+963 
-976 AGLYHRDEETG
+976 
-987 QIVLDQDK
+987 
-995 MAGIENAAQLNA
+995 
-1007 ASSQLAATMGN
+1007 
-1018 YNAAIASN
+1018 
-1026 QSQMLNTTRDLS
+1026 
-1038 DASLNMT
+1038 
-1045 DAMGFATNGL
+1045 
-1055 LGVGIANETE
+1055 
-1065 AQIIQDRLIAN
+1065 
-1076 LEEFS
+1076 S
-1081 EAMTTDEFRDK
+1081 EA
-1092 LQALGMDVSS
+1092 
-1102 LSNNELEEY
+1102 
-1111 KNKVIE
+1111 KVIE
-1117 LANSTEAANE
+1117 GTQSALDSGNTTQDQWA
-1127 QMKLLAGMQ
+1127 
-1136 VDDILGDDFDAAT
+1136 
-1149 RDVVTNQLTE
+1149 
-1159 EQQKLAQEIEDD
+1159 KLAQ
-1171 LTGSRIS
+1171 
-1178 QASGSG
+1178 Q
-1184 NKVYQDIA
+1184 YQ
-1192 NRLQEA
+1192 
-1198 TNGQYRATTGNT
+1198 
-1210 VLGSDSNRRFI
+1210 
-1221 FEDAN
+1221 
-1226 GEKTEEK
+1226 
-1233 TAKWVAQTVAAY
+1233 
-1245 EAMEEVGVNAEK
+1245 
-1257 AQKAFEGLEAE
+1257 
-1268 LGEGISDGLK
+1268 
-1278 NFVTTGNLE
+1278 
-1287 SLTQEDYQKLLGFS
+1287 
-1301 KEDLMKAMNI
+1301 
-1311 TDDEEFD
+1311 
-1318 QMFGEYG
+1318 
-1325 YDKFKESIEDYGTAL
+1325 
-1340 NDFTKN
+1340 
-1346 MVSSARE
+1346 
-1353 TFENID
+1353 
-1359 DTEDLS
+1359 
-1365 LSGKKAIAEALEDA
+1365 
-1379 FVYSGEEA
+1379 
-1387 MSSMSDMFN
+1387 
-1396 RMDSTDLKKFTDV
+1396 
-1409 TSEISNWG
+1409 
-1417 DVSLSSLK
+1417 
-1425 EQLEEAGVATDLTDE
+1425 
-1440 ELKEYIEIMREA
+1440 
-1452 TGATHDFNSLS
+1452 
-1463 KTYGEI
+1463 
-1469 HEIIDEL
+1469 
-1476 ATGDTIS
+1476 
-1483 AENYEKLGDV
+1483 
-1493 ASEYFTKMLDGTYKL
+1493 ML
-1508 TADAEDFYEAVQ
+1508 
-1520 NEQIGKFS
+1520 
-1528 EALDAQREQ
+1528 
-1537 LERTQEL
+1537 
-1544 STLDYDQKALNELSK
+1544 
-1559 SQYDNGFFGLGSSV
+1559 
-1573 DENDLEKQLDFIEA
+1573 
-1587 LSENQKEVAR
+1587 
-1597 LRDRQEQGTLT
+1597 
-1608 ADDYQAIADEV
+1608 
-1619 KECTSAYKNLDD
+1619 
-1631 TIAGMN
+1631 
-1637 ASIYENEV
+1637 
-1645 AIASSAEDLD
+1645 
-1655 TLNKY
+1655 
-1660 LRDGTISVSAYSE
+1660 
-1673 AYETMREADR
+1673 
-1683 MEDLDAEEVK
+1683 
-1693 EYADYIQEIADES
+1693 
-1706 DEFADA
+1706 
-1712 LTEDEEAAENLAV
+1712 
-1725 QIMQMNN
+1725 
-1732 GIETLAEG
+1732 
-1740 WEEWSDILKNSSKES
+1740 
-1755 QEYQDAMSE
+1755 
-1764 VKDSLSDIL
+1764 
-1773 DIEEDY
+1773 
-1779 ISNDFVTEHMDDIAK
+1779 
-1794 AAEGDAD
+1794 
-1801 AIDRLRKASLDS
+1801 
-1813 IILNIDFENEDLKNQ
+1813 
-1828 FLENIQGLQ
+1828 
-1837 SIADSAN
+1837 ADSA
-1844 LEVGASLDLTKLAQG
+1844 GASANDIEGMIAQ
-1859 EQEYL
+1859 
-1864 NILNNMLLNG
+1864 I
-1874 QITEADLNNTLSAI
+1874 
-1888 GYDPV
+1888 
-1893 YSEETYEVPQKIPIT
+1893 
-1908 TTHHQIANFKMVS
+1908 
-1921 LGKDGLEG
+1921 
-1929 PSWDDIT
+1929 
-1936 TVETEYKEIKGEQT
+1936 
-1950 VGAIGTVQNPPT
+1950 
-1962 VHKLTGV
+1962 
-1969 SKKATGGASNF
+1969 GASNVEIGANLGNI
-1980 SSRNSGGAAPGGGS
+1980 RSGKGSKGS
-1994 SSGSDKEPDRR
+1994 SKSAKDPDLI
-2005 DPLEDEKDRYHDI
+2005 DYLEDEKDRYHDI
-2018 DIILK
+2018 DIILQQISTDLDILQK
-2023 QIQNDMDKLDK
+2023 QQ
-2034 QKDKLFGQD
+2034 DKLFGQD
-2043 LIDNLNKQLAL
+2043 LIDNLNEQLAL

-2067 IANGEVSELQSKL
+2067 IANQEVSELRSNL
-2080 AGKGVTF
+2080 ANKGVTF

-2223 YKDDENGIIQANTKH
+2223 YKDDENGIIQANTRH

-2496 YDIDRANMRY
+2496 YDIERANMRY

-2731 LLNQN
+2731 LLNKN
-2736 DELINAYQEEI
+2736 DELINAYQEEM

-2792 AAGNSSGGGAGGSG
+2792 AAGNSSGGSGGSG

-2965 SLGETFEQNVHIDA
+2965 NLGETFEQNVHIDA

>member
-10 GFNVDKSALDELKI
+10 GFNVDKSALDELKT

-212 LSDEEV
+212 LNDEEV

-413 SALADSQT
+413 SALTDSQT

-465 DALTNLLSV
+465 DALTNFLSV

-482 GGGLSSLIVLGTNL
+482 GGGLNSLIVLGTNL

-506 GISGAIQN
+506 SISGAIQN
-514 YQGQR
+514 YQSQK

-528 QNIITDYQSQGRGN
+528 QNIIADYQSQGRGD

-548 GAGLNKEVE
+548 SAGLDKEVE
-557 IASKL
+557 IADKL
-562 LGIKEQISSEEY
+562 LKIKEQISSEEY

-588 QKLADAENWSS
+588 QQLSDAEN
-599 YLTDDEKKQN
+599 YRENITDIFKSEDVSLNTMKKRLKEIQN
-609 ASLRLMERKRK
+609 QNTE
-620 ALEEQNKE
+620 LENQ
-628 YNERLADLEEINN
+628 RTTIEEISEL
-641 ILGNIEINTEDGDK
+641 ILQVEEAETSDK
-655 YSVADDIEE
+655 VDDALYSLLEKEGPQTQAAGLTGQDMSSIYSDIENNE
-664 LLNREGEMTKAFSMS
+664 GNRTQSWAILDERAAAIE
-679 GYSGNDIQEWRKKL
+679 KKL
-693 ESGDLNQIQEAEEQ
+693 ETQYSQEQRLNE
-707 FNAIRERYTQAAIE
+707 
-721 NEQHEKNLT
+721 
-730 KAIQQRN
+730 AIQQRTF
-737 YYESESYQNLLREQN
+737 YESENYQNLLREQE

-760 AEEQAKR
+760 AEQQAER
-767 EAAIA
+767 QQAIS
-772 NAIQGVS
+772 NVVQNIS
-779 ALVGLLTTAVGII
+779 SLVGLLTTATGII

-807 QIGTTLLMSLPLLIT
+807 QISTTLIMSLPLILT
-822 SLNSL
+822 SLQNIGTFIPSL
-827 NSLLPSIAISLG
+827 VTAFTGLSASEFIAAQGAATLGGAIWSALAPLLPIILPIIAAVGLLTV
-839 ATKIGLDASAAS
+839 AFIGLS
-851 ALKATVSIMGM
+851 
-862 KMALWEV
+862 
-869 FAIVGIVVAAIA
+869 
-881 GVVAIVNA
+881 N
-889 VSDAYNAEAIEAE
+889 AYNAEAREAE
-902 KAAKAAKELQES
+902 KAAEAAKELQES

-995 MAGIENAAQLNA
+995 MADIENAAQLNA

-1018 YNAAIASN
+1018 YNATIASN

-1159 EQQKLAQEIEDD
+1159 EQQKLAQEIEDK
-1171 LTGSRIS
+1171 LTGSGIS

-1184 NKVYQDIA
+1184 NKIYQDIA

-1233 TAKWVAQTVAAY
+1233 TAKWVAQTIAAY
-1245 EAMEEVGVNAEK
+1245 EAMEEVGVNAEE

-1340 NDFTKN
+1340 DDFTKN

-1353 TFENID
+1353 TFEDID

-1379 FVYSGEEA
+1379 LVYSGEEV

-1425 EQLEEAGVATDLTDE
+1425 EQLEEAGIATDLTDE

-1452 TGATHDFNSLS
+1452 TGATQDFNSLS

-1483 AENYEKLGDV
+1483 AENYEKLGSV
-1493 ASEYFTKMLDGTYKL
+1493 AEGYFTKMLDGTYKL
-1508 TADAEDFYEAVQ
+1508 IGDANTFYDAVQ
-1520 NEQIGKFS
+1520 NEQIEKFS
-1528 EALDAQREQ
+1528 DALDSQREQ
-1537 LERTQEL
+1537 LNRAQDF
-1544 STLDYDQKALNELSK
+1544 SQIDYDQEALNELSK
-1559 SQYDNGFFGLGSSV
+1559 SQYNNGVFGIGASV
-1573 DENDLEKQLDFIEA
+1573 DEEDVESQLAFIEA
-1587 LSENQKEVAR
+1587 FSENQKEVAR
-1597 LRDRQEQGTLT
+1597 LRDRQERGVLERE
-1608 ADDYQAIADEV
+1608 DYDAIAEEV
-1619 KECTSAYKNLDD
+1619 ENCTSAYKNLDD
-1631 TIAGMN
+1631 TIKNTN
-1637 ASIYENEV
+1637 ASILENE
-1645 AIASSAEDLD
+1645 IALLSSARDLEQLKEIAESSNIEEDSVAYQQAELNLHEAEKWEDIDSDEIEDYAKHLREVADSSDELADSLEDDKEGSRELARQIIRMNQGIEDL
-1655 TLNKY
+1655 
-1660 LRDGTISVSAYSE
+1660 
-1673 AYETMREADR
+1673 AD
-1683 MEDLDAEEVK
+1683 
-1693 EYADYIQEIADES
+1693 
-1706 DEFADA
+1706 
-1712 LTEDEEAAENLAV
+1712 
-1725 QIMQMNN
+1725 
-1732 GIETLAEG
+1732 G
-1740 WEEWSDILKNSSKES
+1740 WEDWSDILKNSSRES
-1755 QEYQDAMSE
+1755 EEYAEALSNTQEA
-1764 VKDSLSDIL
+1764 LADIL
-1773 DIEEDY
+1773 DTSVDY
-1779 ISNDFVTEHMDDIAK
+1779 VSEDFVKEHMEEIGK
-1794 AAEGDAD
+1794 AAEGDAE
-1801 AIDRLRKASLDS
+1801 AIDNLHKALARQIVLD
-1813 IILNIDFENEDLKNQ
+1813 IAVENGLDTETQNNLLNQIDTLQNQ
-1828 FLENIQGLQ
+1828 LP
-1837 SIADSAN
+1837 D
-1844 LEVGASLDLTKLAQG
+1844 LEVGASIDGTQLDQDYADFQNTLASLI
-1859 EQEYL
+1859 EQSGMTADQVNALLGQMGYEADFETEEATIPQKVPVTISETTMEGMFPPKFTTRTYQDGYETINQTVQVPKITSTVDGKKSL
-1864 NILNNMLLNG
+1864 NISKISRKASGSMNN
-1874 QITEADLNNTLSAI
+1874 
-1888 GYDPV
+1888 
-1893 YSEETYEVPQKIPIT
+1893 YS
-1908 TTHHQIANFKMVS
+1908 S
-1921 LGKDGLEG
+1921 
-1929 PSWDDIT
+1929 
-1936 TVETEYKEIKGEQT
+1936 
-1950 VGAIGTVQNPPT
+1950 
-1962 VHKLTGV
+1962 
-1969 SKKATGGASNF
+1969 SNK
-1980 SSRNSGGAAPGGGS
+1980 GGGS
-1994 SSGSDKEPDRR
+1994 PGSSGGSSKAQEPDFM
-2005 DPLEDEKDRYHDI
+2005 DYIDDEKDRYHDI

-2023 QIQNDMDKLDK
+2023 QIQNDMDILDK

-2223 YKDDENGIIQANTKH
+2223 YKDDENGIIQANTRH

-2496 YDIDRANMRY
+2496 YDIERANMRY

-2614 GLVEQNETIRSNLKD
+2614 GLVEQNETIRSNLRD

-2792 AAGNSSGGGAGGSG
+2792 AAGNSSGGSGGSG
-2806 SSSGSGSGYGGSG
+2806 SSSGSDSGYGGSG

-2839 GSYYYDSYGTAPAG
+2839 GSYYYDSYGTAPSG

-2951 AKMSAITANTSIGG
+2951 AKMSTITANTSIGG
-2965 SLGETFEQNVHIDA
+2965 NLGETFEQNVHIDA

>member
-10 GFNVDKSALDELKI
+10 GFNVDKSALDELKT
-24 SLREVQNMANTNTDK
+24 SLREVQNVANTNTDK
-39 GLEQQLKQAASAASQ
+39 RLEQQLKQAASAASQ

-212 LSDEEV
+212 LNDEEV

-399 SRLIALFDNWDMYE
+399 SRLIALFDNWGMYE

-442 KLGTT
+442 KLRTT

-482 GGGLSSLIVLGTNL
+482 GGGLNSLIVLGTNL

-514 YQGQR
+514 YQGQK
-519 ANEDAAVLK
+519 ANENAAILK
-528 QNIITDYQSQGRGN
+528 QNIITNYQSQGRGD

-557 IASKL
+557 IADKL
-562 LGIKEQISSEEY
+562 LKIKEQISSEEY
-574 NYLTSLQKESGLAA
+574 NYLTSLQKESGLTA
-588 QKLADAENWSS
+588 QKLANAESYKKELEEIGFSEEDSS
-599 YLTDDEKKQN
+599 EFL
-609 ASLRLMERKRK
+609 ERKNK
-620 ALEEQNKE
+620 IETNHLKTIKEQKT
-628 YNERLADLEEINN
+628 DLEEIQYLMADIEKSSQDGDTIAFESAFDEIGKYENTLTEAMTLQGVSSEDLEN
-641 ILGNIEINTEDGDK
+641 EFYLKILGTEQERIEANTWLNNLIQGQNELITDQQNRVGKLSSAIN
-655 YSVADDIEE
+655 
-664 LLNREGEMTKAFSMS
+664 N
-679 GYSGNDIQEWRKKL
+679 
-693 ESGDLNQIQEAEEQ
+693 
-707 FNAIRERYTQAAIE
+707 
-721 NEQHEKNLT
+721 KNF
-730 KAIQQRN
+730 
-737 YYESESYQNLLREQN
+737 YESEGYKQLQLEQE
-752 ARDRIIQQ
+752 ARDRIIKQAKQQ
-760 AEEQAKR
+760 AERQK
-767 EAAIA
+767 AIA
-772 NAIQGVS
+772 NVVQSVS
-779 ALVGLLTTAVGII
+779 ALVGLLTTAVGIV
-792 STLNDDSLSGWEKFT
+792 STLNDDSLTGWEKFA
-807 QIGTTLLMSLPLLIT
+807 QITTTLIMSIPLMITAFQTLGSLMP
-822 SLNSL
+822 SL
-827 NSLLPSIAISLG
+827 AVAMG
-839 ATKIGLDASAAS
+839 APGASATMGFAS
-851 ALKATVSIMGM
+851 ATASVLAFET
-862 KMALWEV
+862 ALGPLGWV
-869 FAIVGIVVAAIA
+869 LLAVTGIIA
-881 GVVAIVNA
+881 GLVAVGTALANA
-889 VSDAYNAEAIEAE
+889 YDADAAAARE
-902 KAAKAAKELQES
+902 AAKASQEAADAANEAKTAYDELVSGFDKYDAAVDELKNLTEGTDEYKEALQNANEEVLNLIRNNQDLAQYVERDNSGLLKFTEDSKDLVESARKRMNSTQAASDIAQVNANNKQLQSNRTDLIRDMGLDFWWSPEAPITGDWIDDAQLQQIIDGINNNSGVLQES
-914 NEAVQQSY
+914 ILTNINGIKGNQSLIDTLMDTDNRKQLEDLAKETSQLNETNKLLVDESLRSSLESDKTYSKMTDAEKNAVANLYGEGLDENAQKELRDEIHKNLYKDEAFGLGNEDEIHRQYAKARGWTLVDDKWGDKAVYADEEGNEQTISDDSARAFLENKQVSEKLAEYNPEKLKEIENGILGISNATKGLDENLVAELLGFASGDKTFDESSMSYGMYTQLQNVLTSGDLQNKLSNITSEQWKELGYKNAQDYIDTLTTELNKIDSEDVLKVSKKRLASVSENAVNLQEGLQSGDITYENISENEDYKALSEQLNELKETYPEVEAAANVLGKTWLVGTEQYSEALEQVQDKLYDAKIDTLVDDANEKIVELYKDIQNEDGTVEIEIDDEDFQNKIDEILDANYEIDIAIHTEAEDEFNDIISSMDDINKKASMIGENFVVSADDIRELNNTFPGIIQNMQDLGDGTVQLNEQVVQSAINMAQAEVAADSEATIKKLQNQASLLRQKQTVYQQMANAAAILAGAEVDADMTANEAKAAISDNLAKLKGLNDQIQTQTEMDNDKAAADASNENAEITAQNWASAY
-922 QDLQSA
+922 QSA
-928 FDAYDTAV
+928 AQSSYKFATTAV
-936 AKLEQCVKGTEE
+936 ANMKAAAGQGKPVAAGDFGVSYQGSSGT
-948 WKQALDEVNSAAVSA
+948 S
-963 IEAIPDGIDSDLI
+963 
-976 AGLYHRDEETG
+976 
-987 QIVLDQDK
+987 
-995 MAGIENAAQLNA
+995 
-1007 ASSQLAATMGN
+1007 
-1018 YNAAIASN
+1018 
-1026 QSQMLNTTRDLS
+1026 
-1038 DASLNMT
+1038 
-1045 DAMGFATNGL
+1045 
-1055 LGVGIANETE
+1055 
-1065 AQIIQDRLIAN
+1065 
-1076 LEEFS
+1076 S
-1081 EAMTTDEFRDK
+1081 EA
-1092 LQALGMDVSS
+1092 
-1102 LSNNELEEY
+1102 
-1111 KNKVIE
+1111 KVIE
-1117 LANSTEAANE
+1117 GTQSALDSGNTTQDQWA
-1127 QMKLLAGMQ
+1127 
-1136 VDDILGDDFDAAT
+1136 
-1149 RDVVTNQLTE
+1149 
-1159 EQQKLAQEIEDD
+1159 KLAQ
-1171 LTGSRIS
+1171 
-1178 QASGSG
+1178 Q
-1184 NKVYQDIA
+1184 YQ
-1192 NRLQEA
+1192 
-1198 TNGQYRATTGNT
+1198 
-1210 VLGSDSNRRFI
+1210 
-1221 FEDAN
+1221 
-1226 GEKTEEK
+1226 
-1233 TAKWVAQTVAAY
+1233 
-1245 EAMEEVGVNAEK
+1245 
-1257 AQKAFEGLEAE
+1257 
-1268 LGEGISDGLK
+1268 
-1278 NFVTTGNLE
+1278 
-1287 SLTQEDYQKLLGFS
+1287 
-1301 KEDLMKAMNI
+1301 
-1311 TDDEEFD
+1311 
-1318 QMFGEYG
+1318 
-1325 YDKFKESIEDYGTAL
+1325 
-1340 NDFTKN
+1340 
-1346 MVSSARE
+1346 
-1353 TFENID
+1353 
-1359 DTEDLS
+1359 
-1365 LSGKKAIAEALEDA
+1365 
-1379 FVYSGEEA
+1379 
-1387 MSSMSDMFN
+1387 
-1396 RMDSTDLKKFTDV
+1396 
-1409 TSEISNWG
+1409 
-1417 DVSLSSLK
+1417 
-1425 EQLEEAGVATDLTDE
+1425 
-1440 ELKEYIEIMREA
+1440 
-1452 TGATHDFNSLS
+1452 
-1463 KTYGEI
+1463 
-1469 HEIIDEL
+1469 
-1476 ATGDTIS
+1476 
-1483 AENYEKLGDV
+1483 
-1493 ASEYFTKMLDGTYKL
+1493 ML
-1508 TADAEDFYEAVQ
+1508 
-1520 NEQIGKFS
+1520 
-1528 EALDAQREQ
+1528 
-1537 LERTQEL
+1537 
-1544 STLDYDQKALNELSK
+1544 
-1559 SQYDNGFFGLGSSV
+1559 
-1573 DENDLEKQLDFIEA
+1573 
-1587 LSENQKEVAR
+1587 
-1597 LRDRQEQGTLT
+1597 
-1608 ADDYQAIADEV
+1608 
-1619 KECTSAYKNLDD
+1619 
-1631 TIAGMN
+1631 
-1637 ASIYENEV
+1637 
-1645 AIASSAEDLD
+1645 
-1655 TLNKY
+1655 
-1660 LRDGTISVSAYSE
+1660 
-1673 AYETMREADR
+1673 
-1683 MEDLDAEEVK
+1683 
-1693 EYADYIQEIADES
+1693 
-1706 DEFADA
+1706 
-1712 LTEDEEAAENLAV
+1712 
-1725 QIMQMNN
+1725 
-1732 GIETLAEG
+1732 
-1740 WEEWSDILKNSSKES
+1740 
-1755 QEYQDAMSE
+1755 
-1764 VKDSLSDIL
+1764 
-1773 DIEEDY
+1773 
-1779 ISNDFVTEHMDDIAK
+1779 
-1794 AAEGDAD
+1794 
-1801 AIDRLRKASLDS
+1801 
-1813 IILNIDFENEDLKNQ
+1813 
-1828 FLENIQGLQ
+1828 
-1837 SIADSAN
+1837 ADSA
-1844 LEVGASLDLTKLAQG
+1844 GASANDIEGMIAQ
-1859 EQEYL
+1859 
-1864 NILNNMLLNG
+1864 I
-1874 QITEADLNNTLSAI
+1874 
-1888 GYDPV
+1888 
-1893 YSEETYEVPQKIPIT
+1893 
-1908 TTHHQIANFKMVS
+1908 
-1921 LGKDGLEG
+1921 
-1929 PSWDDIT
+1929 
-1936 TVETEYKEIKGEQT
+1936 
-1950 VGAIGTVQNPPT
+1950 
-1962 VHKLTGV
+1962 
-1969 SKKATGGASNF
+1969 GASNVEIGANLGNI
-1980 SSRNSGGAAPGGGS
+1980 RSGKGSKGS
-1994 SSGSDKEPDRR
+1994 SKSAKDPDLI
-2005 DPLEDEKDRYHDI
+2005 DYLEDEKDRYHDI
-2018 DIILK
+2018 DIILQQISTDLDILQK
-2023 QIQNDMDKLDK
+2023 QQ
-2034 QKDKLFGQD
+2034 DKLFGQD
-2043 LIDNLNKQLAL
+2043 LIDNLNEQLAL

-2067 IANGEVSELQSKL
+2067 IANQEVSELRSNL
-2080 AGKGVTF
+2080 ANKGVTF

-2223 YKDDENGIIQANTKH
+2223 YKDDENGIIQANTRH

-2496 YDIDRANMRY
+2496 YDIERANMRY

-2731 LLNQN
+2731 LLNKN
-2736 DELINAYQEEI
+2736 DELINAYQEEM

-2792 AAGNSSGGGAGGSG
+2792 AAGNSSGGSGGSG

-2819 SGSGRSGDGN
+2819 SGSSRSGDGN

-2839 GSYYYDSYGTAPAG
+2839 GSYYYDSYGTAPSG
-2853 RRYSGV
+2853 SRYSGV

-2882 KFKDLGW
+2882 KFRDLGW

-2965 SLGETFEQNVHIDA
+2965 NLGETFEQNVHIDA

>member
-10 GFNVDKSALDELKI
+10 GFSVDKSALDELKT

-212 LSDEEV
+212 LNDEEV

-413 SALADSQT
+413 SALTDSQT

-456 DQDLVNGMI
+456 DQDLVNGMV

-609 ASLRLMERKRK
+609 ASLRLMERHRK

-641 ILGNIEINTEDGDK
+641 ILGNIEMNTEDGDK

-707 FNAIRERYTQAAIE
+707 FNAIREKYTQAAIE
-721 NEQHEKNLT
+721 NEQHEQNLT

-889 VSDAYNAEAIEAE
+889 VSDAYNAEAIEAK
-902 KAAKAAKELQES
+902 KAAEAAKELQES

-995 MAGIENAAQLNA
+995 MADIENAAQLNA

-1018 YNAAIASN
+1018 YNATIASN

-1159 EQQKLAQEIEDD
+1159 EQQKLAQEIEDK
-1171 LTGSRIS
+1171 LTGSGIS

-1184 NKVYQDIA
+1184 NKIYQDIA

-1233 TAKWVAQTVAAY
+1233 TAKWVAQTIAAY
-1245 EAMEEVGVNAEK
+1245 EAMEEVGVNAEE

-1340 NDFTKN
+1340 DDFTKN

-1353 TFENID
+1353 TFEDID

-1379 FVYSGEEA
+1379 LVYSGEEA

-1425 EQLEEAGVATDLTDE
+1425 EQLEEAGIATDLTDE

-1452 TGATHDFNSLS
+1452 TGATQDFNSLS

-1483 AENYEKLGDV
+1483 AENYEKLGSV
-1493 ASEYFTKMLDGTYKL
+1493 AEGYFTKMLDGTYKL
-1508 TADAEDFYEAVQ
+1508 IGDANTFYDAVQ
-1520 NEQIGKFS
+1520 NEQIEKFS
-1528 EALDAQREQ
+1528 DALDSQREQ
-1537 LERTQEL
+1537 LNKAQKF
-1544 STLDYDQKALNELSK
+1544 SQIDYDQEALNELSK
-1559 SQYDNGFFGLGSSV
+1559 SQYNNGVFGIGASV
-1573 DENDLEKQLDFIEA
+1573 DEEDVKSQLAFIEA
-1587 LSENQKEVAR
+1587 FSENQKEVAR
-1597 LRDRQEQGTLT
+1597 LKDRQERGVLERE
-1608 ADDYQAIADEV
+1608 DYDAIAEEV
-1619 KECTSAYKNLDD
+1619 ENCTSAYKNLDD
-1631 TIAGMN
+1631 TIKNTN
-1637 ASIYENEV
+1637 ASILENE
-1645 AIASSAEDLD
+1645 IALLSSARDLEQLKEIAESSDIEEDSVAYQQAELNLHEAEKWEDIDSDEIEDYAKHLREVADSSDELADSLEDDKEGSRELARQIIRMNQGIEDL
-1655 TLNKY
+1655 
-1660 LRDGTISVSAYSE
+1660 
-1673 AYETMREADR
+1673 AD
-1683 MEDLDAEEVK
+1683 
-1693 EYADYIQEIADES
+1693 
-1706 DEFADA
+1706 
-1712 LTEDEEAAENLAV
+1712 
-1725 QIMQMNN
+1725 
-1732 GIETLAEG
+1732 G
-1740 WEEWSDILKNSSKES
+1740 WEDWSDILKNSSRES
-1755 QEYQDAMSE
+1755 EEYAEALSNTQEA
-1764 VKDSLSDIL
+1764 LADIL
-1773 DIEEDY
+1773 DTSVDY
-1779 ISNDFVTEHMDDIAK
+1779 VSEDFVKEHMEEIGK
-1794 AAEGDAD
+1794 AAEGDAE
-1801 AIDRLRKASLDS
+1801 AIDNLHKALARQIVLD
-1813 IILNIDFENEDLKNQ
+1813 IAVENGLDTETQNNLLNQIDTLQNQ
-1828 FLENIQGLQ
+1828 LP
-1837 SIADSAN
+1837 D
-1844 LEVGASLDLTKLAQG
+1844 LEVGASIDGTQLDQDYADFQNTLASLI
-1859 EQEYL
+1859 EQSGMTADQVNALLGQMGYEADFETEEATIPQKVPVTISETTMEGMFPPKFTTRTYQDGYETINQTVQVPKITSTVDGKKSL
-1864 NILNNMLLNG
+1864 NISKISRKASGSINN
-1874 QITEADLNNTLSAI
+1874 
-1888 GYDPV
+1888 
-1893 YSEETYEVPQKIPIT
+1893 YS
-1908 TTHHQIANFKMVS
+1908 S
-1921 LGKDGLEG
+1921 
-1929 PSWDDIT
+1929 
-1936 TVETEYKEIKGEQT
+1936 
-1950 VGAIGTVQNPPT
+1950 
-1962 VHKLTGV
+1962 
-1969 SKKATGGASNF
+1969 SNK
-1980 SSRNSGGAAPGGGS
+1980 GGGS
-1994 SSGSDKEPDRR
+1994 PGSSGGSSKAQEPDFM
-2005 DPLEDEKDRYHDI
+2005 DYIDDEKDRYHDI

-2023 QIQNDMDKLDK
+2023 QIQNDMDILDK

-2223 YKDDENGIIQANTKH
+2223 YKDDENGIIQANTRH

-2614 GLVEQNETIRSNLKD
+2614 GLVEQNETIRSNLRD

-2731 LLNQN
+2731 LLNKN
-2736 DELINAYQEEI
+2736 DELINAYQEEM

-2792 AAGNSSGGGAGGSG
+2792 AAGNSSGGSGGSG

-2839 GSYYYDSYGTAPAG
+2839 GSYYYDSYGTAPSG
-2853 RRYSGV
+2853 SRYSGV

-2882 KFKDLGW
+2882 KFRDLGW

-2965 SLGETFEQNVHIDA
+2965 NLGETFEQNVHIDA

>member
-1 MANSVKFNV
+1 MANGKISFGV
-10 GFNVDKSALDELKI
+10 GFNVDKSSLNEIRTALQEIQRLT
-24 SLREVQNMANTNTDK
+24 VQDITFNNKNTSVK
-39 GLEQQLKQAASAASQ
+39 EAQQQLIQVKSDAEDIEAALQRAFNPKIGSLNVSKFSNELNKLDIEKIYQNFSQ
-54 LEKILNQSWNSKLN
+54 LGS
-68 QLDLSKVSQGI
+68 VG
-79 NETYGGVSNLR
+79 TR
-90 QQLVATSSAGTA
+90 AFQQISS
-102 AFNQFASTVL
+102 SVL
-112 NTNLQLKESS
+112 QTNLQLKESH
-122 KILDDFATTFKNTV
+122 KVLDEMAKTMASTV
-136 RYGISSSIFNNLS
+136 RWGISSSIFNNLTGS
-149 NSLRQAFDYTVKLD
+149 IQKAWNYTKDLD

-171 VSEKSADDMERFARQ
+171 VTDKSASDMERFAKQ
-186 ANEAAKSLGASTLD
+186 ANKAAQSLGASTLD
-200 YTGASVIYYQQG
+200 YTQASTIYYQQG
-212 LSDEEV
+212 LNDEEV

-226 KAANVTGQSGEDVS
+226 KAANVTGQSGEAVS

-253 AEEAELYIDKV
+253 AAEAELYIDKV
-264 TKVAA
+264 AKVAA
-269 TTASDLNELAT
+269 VTASDLNELST

-348 QLEELGIQILDEQ
+348 QLEELGIEILDEQ

-413 SALADSQT
+413 DALSAST
-421 AAGALNEQQDIYMES
+421 GAMGTLNEQNEIYLES

-442 KLGTT
+442 KLGTAWERVFDAMINNEST
-447 AEETYDILF
+447 NQLIDIF
-456 DQDLVNGMI
+456 TM
-465 DALTNLLSV
+465 ATE
-474 FNLWMDGV
+474 GV
-482 GGGLSSLIVLGTNL
+482 ANWIEAIGGGGNALLNLGTIA
-496 TNIFNKQIAS
+496 TKVFSKQISSGINTVIENFKSAKYNTKQLADQLSGLKKAAEASGAKQLEDGTFAVGDDGRGDVGSITRYNERLKMQSYIGRLDESQIKEANEFIDYYANLKSEVQQIEQDRERAKQLIKEALINNTTDEDEVKKITDEYVEQALRDPDSEARSRVDITAAGVETDIQEYKSVLDEIKIAQQNLKAKDLGQDEQAEKFEHLKNVIEQTSDELNKLYNRKDLSKSSKDRIQKAIKEFQKIDISENTDIDEKFVDTAQKGFLTASTAMNKSIQELNQNTKTVSNALNNEASQALQKVKVDADSATASINNMHKGFERIDKIESFVRLTS
-506 GISGAIQN
+506 GISGMVAAFSN
-514 YQGQR
+514 FVSLWDVWN
-519 ANEDAAVLK
+519 NEDLS
-528 QNIITDYQSQGRGN
+528 TG
-542 ITEDSY
+542 E
-548 GAGLNKEVE
+548 
-557 IASKL
+557 KL
-562 LGIKEQISSEEY
+562 LQIVMG
-574 NYLTSLQKESGLAA
+574 LTSAFGMLA
-588 QKLADAENWSS
+588 SS
-599 YLTDDEKKQN
+599 IQDIKQAN
-609 ASLRLMERKRK
+609 A
-620 ALEEQNKE
+620 
-628 YNERLADLEEINN
+628 
-641 ILGNIEINTEDGDK
+641 G
-655 YSVADDIEE
+655 
-664 LLNREGEMTKAFSMS
+664 
-679 GYSGNDIQEWRKKL
+679 
-693 ESGDLNQIQEAEEQ
+693 QI
-707 FNAIRERYTQAAIE
+707 F
-721 NEQHEKNLT
+721 KNLT
-730 KAIQQRN
+730 EQLGGKVLQTNAGQKIGQLFSKGMTKNVTEGTVAITKMG
-737 YYESESYQNLLREQN
+737 S
-752 ARDRIIQQ
+752 
-760 AEEQAKR
+760 
-767 EAAIA
+767 AATKTGTA
-772 NAIQGVS
+772 LTSTGS
-779 ALVGLLTTAVGII
+779 AATSMGGAAASAGAVGIA
-792 STLNDDSLSGWEKFT
+792 T
-807 QIGTTLLMSLPLLIT
+807 
-822 SLNSL
+822 
-827 NSLLPSIAISLG
+827 LG
-839 ATKIGLDASAAS
+839 AIAA
-851 ALKATVSIMGM
+851 AA
-862 KMALWEV
+862 
-869 FAIVGIVVAAIA
+869 VVAGLAIY
-881 GVVAIVNA
+881 GLVK
-889 VSDAYNAEAIEAE
+889 AYNADVDAAK
-902 KAAKAAKELQES
+902 KAAEAAKEAQTIAEETKTAYDELKSGLE
-914 NEAVQQSY
+914 
-922 QDLQSA
+922 
-928 FDAYDTAV
+928 AYDTAV
-936 AKLEQCVKGTEE
+936 EKLKDLKEGTEE
-948 WKQALDEVNSAAVSA
+948 YKTALEEANRQVIDLVRNNEELSEYVKRDEKGLLYFEEGYEDVVDSARSRMNSTQAAADIAQVNANRANLKSERTNLIRDMGLDFWWSLEAPITGDWIDDAQLQDIVTAINENSGRLDESVLSQIDSIKGNQSLIDTLLETDNRTQLEDLAAETKSLNETNKLLIDESIRSGLEDYEDYAKMSDVEKNAVANLYKKGLTEEEQDRIRKEIHDELYQDWAFGWGNEDEIHRQYAEARGWTLVDDKWGDKAVYVNDEGDEEVVTDDSARAFLENEQVADKLADYNPERLKIILEGIKGISNATQGLDENLVAELLGFASKDRSFDESSMSYGMYTQLQNALTSGDLQSKLSGITSEQWKELDYENAQDYIDTLTKELKKIDSEDALKISKERLAGVSENAVNLQEGLQSGDITYENISENEDYKALSEQLNELKETYPEVEAAANVLGKTWLVGTEQYSEALEQVQDKLYDAKIDTLVDDANEKIDKLYKDIQNEDGTVEIEIDDEDFQNKIDEILDANYEIDIAIHTEAEDEFNDIISSMDDINKKASMIGENFVVSADDIRELNNTFPGIIQNMQDLGDGTVQLNEQVVQSAINMAQAEVAADSEATIKKLQNQASLLRQKQAVYQQMANAAAILAGAEVDADMTANEAKAAISDNLAKLKGLNDQIQTQTEMDNDKAAADASNENAEITAQNWASAYQSAA
-963 IEAIPDGIDSDLI
+963 
-976 AGLYHRDEETG
+976 
-987 QIVLDQDK
+987 Q
-995 MAGIENAAQLNA
+995 
-1007 ASSQLAATMGN
+1007 SS
-1018 YNAAIASN
+1018 YK
-1026 QSQMLNTTRDLS
+1026 
-1038 DASLNMT
+1038 
-1045 DAMGFATNGL
+1045 FATTAVANMKAAAGQGKPVAAGDF
-1055 LGVGIANETE
+1055 GVSYQGSSGTS
-1065 AQIIQDRLIAN
+1065 
-1076 LEEFS
+1076 S
-1081 EAMTTDEFRDK
+1081 EA
-1092 LQALGMDVSS
+1092 
-1102 LSNNELEEY
+1102 
-1111 KNKVIE
+1111 KVIE
-1117 LANSTEAANE
+1117 GTQSALDS
-1127 QMKLLAGMQ
+1127 
-1136 VDDILGDDFDAAT
+1136 GDTTQDQWA
-1149 RDVVTNQLTE
+1149 
-1159 EQQKLAQEIEDD
+1159 KLAQ
-1171 LTGSRIS
+1171 
-1178 QASGSG
+1178 Q
-1184 NKVYQDIA
+1184 YQ
-1192 NRLQEA
+1192 
-1198 TNGQYRATTGNT
+1198 
-1210 VLGSDSNRRFI
+1210 
-1221 FEDAN
+1221 
-1226 GEKTEEK
+1226 
-1233 TAKWVAQTVAAY
+1233 
-1245 EAMEEVGVNAEK
+1245 
-1257 AQKAFEGLEAE
+1257 
-1268 LGEGISDGLK
+1268 
-1278 NFVTTGNLE
+1278 
-1287 SLTQEDYQKLLGFS
+1287 
-1301 KEDLMKAMNI
+1301 
-1311 TDDEEFD
+1311 
-1318 QMFGEYG
+1318 
-1325 YDKFKESIEDYGTAL
+1325 
-1340 NDFTKN
+1340 
-1346 MVSSARE
+1346 
-1353 TFENID
+1353 
-1359 DTEDLS
+1359 
-1365 LSGKKAIAEALEDA
+1365 
-1379 FVYSGEEA
+1379 
-1387 MSSMSDMFN
+1387 
-1396 RMDSTDLKKFTDV
+1396 
-1409 TSEISNWG
+1409 
-1417 DVSLSSLK
+1417 
-1425 EQLEEAGVATDLTDE
+1425 
-1440 ELKEYIEIMREA
+1440 
-1452 TGATHDFNSLS
+1452 
-1463 KTYGEI
+1463 
-1469 HEIIDEL
+1469 
-1476 ATGDTIS
+1476 
-1483 AENYEKLGDV
+1483 
-1493 ASEYFTKMLDGTYKL
+1493 ML
-1508 TADAEDFYEAVQ
+1508 
-1520 NEQIGKFS
+1520 
-1528 EALDAQREQ
+1528 
-1537 LERTQEL
+1537 
-1544 STLDYDQKALNELSK
+1544 
-1559 SQYDNGFFGLGSSV
+1559 
-1573 DENDLEKQLDFIEA
+1573 
-1587 LSENQKEVAR
+1587 
-1597 LRDRQEQGTLT
+1597 
-1608 ADDYQAIADEV
+1608 
-1619 KECTSAYKNLDD
+1619 
-1631 TIAGMN
+1631 
-1637 ASIYENEV
+1637 
-1645 AIASSAEDLD
+1645 
-1655 TLNKY
+1655 
-1660 LRDGTISVSAYSE
+1660 
-1673 AYETMREADR
+1673 
-1683 MEDLDAEEVK
+1683 
-1693 EYADYIQEIADES
+1693 
-1706 DEFADA
+1706 
-1712 LTEDEEAAENLAV
+1712 
-1725 QIMQMNN
+1725 
-1732 GIETLAEG
+1732 
-1740 WEEWSDILKNSSKES
+1740 
-1755 QEYQDAMSE
+1755 
-1764 VKDSLSDIL
+1764 
-1773 DIEEDY
+1773 
-1779 ISNDFVTEHMDDIAK
+1779 
-1794 AAEGDAD
+1794 
-1801 AIDRLRKASLDS
+1801 
-1813 IILNIDFENEDLKNQ
+1813 
-1828 FLENIQGLQ
+1828 
-1837 SIADSAN
+1837 ADSA
-1844 LEVGASLDLTKLAQG
+1844 GASANDIEGMIAQ
-1859 EQEYL
+1859 
-1864 NILNNMLLNG
+1864 I
-1874 QITEADLNNTLSAI
+1874 
-1888 GYDPV
+1888 
-1893 YSEETYEVPQKIPIT
+1893 
-1908 TTHHQIANFKMVS
+1908 
-1921 LGKDGLEG
+1921 
-1929 PSWDDIT
+1929 
-1936 TVETEYKEIKGEQT
+1936 
-1950 VGAIGTVQNPPT
+1950 
-1962 VHKLTGV
+1962 
-1969 SKKATGGASNF
+1969 GASNVEIGANLGNI
-1980 SSRNSGGAAPGGGS
+1980 RSGKGSKGS
-1994 SSGSDKEPDRR
+1994 SKSAKDPDLI
-2005 DPLEDEKDRYHDI
+2005 DYLEDEKDRYHDI
-2018 DIILK
+2018 DIILQQISTDLDILQK
-2023 QIQNDMDKLDK
+2023 QQ
-2034 QKDKLFGQD
+2034 DKLFGQD
-2043 LIDNLNKQLAL
+2043 LIDNLNEQLAL

-2067 IANGEVSELQSKL
+2067 IANQEVSELRSNL
-2080 AGKGVTF
+2080 ANRGVTF

-2150 TDTIPGLEADI
+2150 TDTIPGLEAEI

-2223 YKDDENGIIQANTKH
+2223 YKDDENGIIQANTRH

-2271 YYEQLMSDMNDLQ
+2271 YYEQLISDMNDLQ

-2376 WESAKEKWMDAVS
+2376 WESAKEKWIDAVS

-2496 YDIDRANMRY
+2496 YDIERANMRY

-2614 GLVEQNETIRSNLKD
+2614 GLVEQNETIRSNLRD
-2629 SAFEDLARLYEI
+2629 STFEDLARLYEI

-2731 LLNQN
+2731 LLNKN
-2736 DELINAYQEEI
+2736 DELINAYQEEM

-2758 SLIAK
+2758 ALIAK

-2806 SSSGSGSGYGGSG
+2806 SSSGSGSGYGGGG
-2819 SGSGRSGDGN
+2819 SGSSRSGDGN

-2839 GSYYYDSYGTAPAG
+2839 GSYYYDSYGTAPSG

-2951 AKMSAITANTSIGG
+2951 SKMSAITANTSIGG
-2965 SLGETFEQNVHIDA
+2965 NLGETFEQNVHIDA

-2991 NAIDNLMNVATQR
+2991 SAIDNLMNVATQR

>member
-10 GFNVDKSALDELKI
+10 GFNVDKSALTEIKS
-24 SLREVQNMANTNTDK
+24 SLMEIQKLANSSNTGSGIDDN
-39 GLEQQLKQAASAASQ
+39 LKQAATAARQ
-54 LEKILNQSWNSKLN
+54 LENILNQSWNSKL
-68 QLDLSKVSQGI
+68 QQFDLSKFNQSVKESYGSVSDLKTQL
-79 NETYGGVSNLR
+79 ELGG
-90 QQLVATSSAGTA
+90 AAGGTA
-102 AFNQFASTVL
+102 FNKLSSNIL
-112 NTNLQLKESS
+112 NTNLQLKESH
-122 KILDDFATTFKNTV
+122 KLLDDFATTFKNTV

-149 NSLRQAFDYTVKLD
+149 NSLRQAFDYTKRLD

-212 LSDEEV
+212 LNDEEV

-413 SALADSQT
+413 SALVDSQT

-442 KLGTT
+442 QLSTT

-456 DQDLVNGMI
+456 DQDTVNGFI
-465 DALTNLLSV
+465 DVLTNLLGV
-474 FNLWMDGV
+474 FNNFITGI
-482 GGGLSSLIVLGTNL
+482 GGGTQAIATLGAMAANVFSKQIGQGISTMVGNREQGKLNDANLAAVQEQANAGMSSYVEGSREYDAYKNQLENAEKLLSVTKNISEEEYNRL
-496 TNIFNKQIAS
+496 TN
-506 GISGAIQN
+506 
-514 YQGQR
+514 
-519 ANEDAAVLK
+519 
-528 QNIITDYQSQGRGN
+528 
-542 ITEDSY
+542 
-548 GAGLNKEVE
+548 LNKEITQQNLQ
-557 IASKL
+557 IAELENQLDKGTSSAVLTADLKQQTKYVNELTHDYTEMKKL
-562 LGIKEQISSEEY
+562 LQEINKYSADSLEQDKQRSDLEKDFRDRAENLVNSQALTNEQDRLELQRLFNELQEDNAGNEEY
-574 NYLTSLQKESGLAA
+574 NRILELQ
-588 QKLADAENWSS
+588 
-599 YLTDDEKKQN
+599 T
-609 ASLRLMERKRK
+609 K
-620 ALEEQNKE
+620 ALNEQKNIKD
-628 YNERLADLEEINN
+628 DLIHQ
-641 ILGNIEINTEDGDK
+641 TE
-655 YSVADDIEE
+655 
-664 LLNREGEMTKAFSMS
+664 L
-679 GYSGNDIQEWRKKL
+679 Q
-693 ESGDLNQIQEAEEQ
+693 NQIEKGALDPGSEL
-707 FNAIRERYTQAAIE
+707 IRSRDE
-721 NEQHEKNLT
+721 NQRQYDFDTKNLIRADEIST
-730 KAIQQRN
+730 
-737 YYESESYQNLLREQN
+737 
-752 ARDRIIQQ
+752 IID
-760 AEEQAKR
+760 
-767 EAAIA
+767 
-772 NAIQGVS
+772 G
-779 ALVGLLTTAVGII
+779 LTTI
-792 STLNDDSLSGWEKFT
+792 STLVSSITGLWAVLNNEEMTGWEKVQT
-807 QIGTTLLMSLPLLIT
+807 VLTTIV
-822 SLNSL
+822 
-827 NSLLPSIAISLG
+827 SIAPMIITNISSLTQMLPTLAVMLG
-839 ATKIGLDASAAS
+839 ATGTAADYTSASAMR
-851 ALKATVSIMGM
+851 ATVSIMGM
-862 KMALWEV
+862 KMAMWEI
-869 FAIVGIVVAAIA
+869 FAIAGVVIAAIA

-889 VSDAYNAEAIEAE
+889 ISDAYNAEAIEAE
-902 KAAKAAKELQES
+902 KAAEAAKELQES

-995 MAGIENAAQLNA
+995 MADIENAAQLNA

-1018 YNAAIASN
+1018 YNATIASN

-1353 TFENID
+1353 TFEDID

-1379 FVYSGEEA
+1379 LVYSGEEA

-1425 EQLEEAGVATDLTDE
+1425 EQLEEAGIATDLTDE

-1476 ATGDTIS
+1476 STGDTIS

-1493 ASEYFTKMLDGTYKL
+1493 ASGYFTKMLDGTYKL

-1544 STLDYDQKALNELSK
+1544 SSLDYDQKALNELSK

-1573 DENDLEKQLDFIEA
+1573 DENDLKKQLDFIEA

-1801 AIDRLRKASLDS
+1801 AIDRLREASLDS

-1828 FLENIQGLQ
+1828 FLESVQGLQ

-2054 LDDQIDATNEKIS
+2054 LDKQIDATNEKIN
-2067 IANGEVSELQSKL
+2067 IANGEMSELQSKL

-2223 YKDDENGIIQANTKH
+2223 YKDDENGIIQANTRH

-2792 AAGNSSGGGAGGSG
+2792 AAGNSSGGSGGSG

-2965 SLGETFEQNVHIDA
+2965 NLGETFEQNVHIDA

>member
-10 GFNVDKSALDELKI
+10 GFNVDKSALTEIKS
-24 SLREVQNMANTNTDK
+24 SLTEIQKLANSSNTGSGIDDN
-39 GLEQQLKQAASAASQ
+39 LRQAATAAKQ
-54 LEKILNQSWNSKLN
+54 LENILNQSWNSKL
-68 QLDLSKVSQGI
+68 QQFDLSKFNQSIKESYGSVSDLKTQL
-79 NETYGGVSNLR
+79 ELGGAVG
-90 QQLVATSSAGTA
+90 GTA
-102 AFNQFASTVL
+102 FNKLSSNIL
-112 NTNLQLKESS
+112 NTNLQLKESH
-122 KILDDFATTFKNTV
+122 KLLDDFATTFKNTV

-149 NSLRQAFDYTVKLD
+149 NSLRQAFDYTKRLD

-212 LSDEEV
+212 LNDEEV

-342 LGTVSG
+342 LGMVSG
-348 QLEELGIQILDEQ
+348 KMEELGIEILDEQ
-361 GQMRDMGDIIEDT
+361 GQMRDMGEIIEDT

-442 KLGTT
+442 QLSTT

-456 DQDLVNGMI
+456 DQDTVNGFI
-465 DALTNLLSV
+465 DVLTNLLGV
-474 FNLWMDGV
+474 FNSFITGI
-482 GGGLSSLIVLGTNL
+482 GGGTQAIATLGAMAANVFSKQIGQGISTMVGNREQGKLNDANLAAVQEQANAGMSSYVEGSREYDAYKNQLENAEKLLSVTKNISEEEYNRL
-496 TNIFNKQIAS
+496 TN
-506 GISGAIQN
+506 
-514 YQGQR
+514 
-519 ANEDAAVLK
+519 
-528 QNIITDYQSQGRGN
+528 
-542 ITEDSY
+542 
-548 GAGLNKEVE
+548 LNKEITQQNLQIAELENQLDKGTSSAVLTADLKQQTKYVNELTHDYTEMKNLLQE
-557 IASKL
+557 INKYSADSLEQDGKRNDLEKDFIERTKNLVDLQALTNEQDQLELTRL
-562 LGIKEQISSEEY
+562 LKELQEDNAGNEEY
-574 NYLTSLQKESGLAA
+574 NRILELQ
-588 QKLADAENWSS
+588 
-599 YLTDDEKKQN
+599 T
-609 ASLRLMERKRK
+609 K
-620 ALEEQNKE
+620 ALNEQKNIKD
-628 YNERLADLEEINN
+628 DLIHQ
-641 ILGNIEINTEDGDK
+641 TE
-655 YSVADDIEE
+655 
-664 LLNREGEMTKAFSMS
+664 L
-679 GYSGNDIQEWRKKL
+679 Q
-693 ESGDLNQIQEAEEQ
+693 NQIEKGVLDPGSEL
-707 FNAIRERYTQAAIE
+707 IRSRDE
-721 NEQHEKNLT
+721 NQRQYDFDTKNLT
-730 KAIQQRN
+730 RADEI
-737 YYESESYQNLLREQN
+737 ST
-752 ARDRIIQQ
+752 IID
-760 AEEQAKR
+760 
-767 EAAIA
+767 
-772 NAIQGVS
+772 G
-779 ALVGLLTTAVGII
+779 LTTI
-792 STLNDDSLSGWEKFT
+792 STLVSSITGLWAVLNNEEMTGWEKVQT
-807 QIGTTLLMSLPLLIT
+807 VLTTIV
-822 SLNSL
+822 
-827 NSLLPSIAISLG
+827 SIAPMIITNIGSLTQMLPTLAVMLG
-839 ATKIGLDASAAS
+839 ATGTAADYTSASAMR
-851 ALKATVSIMGM
+851 ATVSIMGM
-862 KMALWEV
+862 KMAMWEI
-869 FAIVGIVVAAIA
+869 FAIAGVVIAAIA

-889 VSDAYNAEAIEAE
+889 ISDAYNAEAIEAE
-902 KAAKAAKELQES
+902 KAAEAAKELQES

-936 AKLEQCVKGTEE
+936 AKLDQCVKGTEE

-995 MAGIENAAQLNA
+995 MADIENAAQLNA

-1018 YNAAIASN
+1018 YNATIASN

-1159 EQQKLAQEIEDD
+1159 EQQKLAQEIEDK
-1171 LTGSRIS
+1171 LTGSGIS

-1184 NKVYQDIA
+1184 NKIYQDIA

-1226 GEKTEEK
+1226 GERTEEK

-1245 EAMEEVGVNAEK
+1245 EAMEDVGVNAEK
-1257 AQKAFEGLEAE
+1257 AQKAFEGLESE

-1311 TDDEEFD
+1311 TDDEEFN
-1318 QMFGEYG
+1318 QMFGEHG

-1340 NDFTKN
+1340 DDFTKN

-1353 TFENID
+1353 TFEDID

-1365 LSGKKAIAEALEDA
+1365 LSGKKAIAEVLEDA

-1387 MSSMSDMFN
+1387 MSSMSNMFN
-1396 RMDSTDLKKFTDV
+1396 RMDSVDLKKFTDV

-1425 EQLEEAGVATDLTDE
+1425 EQLEEAGIATDLTDE

-1452 TGATHDFNSLS
+1452 TGATQDFNSLS

-1493 ASEYFTKMLDGTYKL
+1493 ADGYFTKMLDGTYKL
-1508 TADAEDFYEAVQ
+1508 IGDANTFYEAVQ
-1520 NEQIGKFS
+1520 GEQIKQFQS
-1528 EALDAQREQ
+1528 ALEDQRKQ
-1537 LERTQEL
+1537 LSRTQDF
-1544 STLDYDQKALNELSK
+1544 TRIDYDQKALNELSK
-1559 SQYDNGFFGLGSSV
+1559 SQYDNGFFGIGASV
-1573 DENDLEKQLDFIEA
+1573 DEQDLESQLRFIEA
-1587 LSENQKEVAR
+1587 FSENQKEVAR
-1597 LRDRQEQGTLT
+1597 LRDRQEQGTLERE
-1608 ADDYQAIADEV
+1608 DYDAIAKEV
-1619 KECTSAYKNLDD
+1619 ENCTSAYKNLDD
-1631 TIAGMN
+1631 TIKN
-1637 ASIYENEV
+1637 TNTSILQNE
-1645 AIASSAEDLD
+1645 IALLSSAKDLEQLKEIAESSDIEED
-1655 TLNKY
+1655 
-1660 LRDGTISVSAYSE
+1660 SE
-1673 AYETMREADR
+1673 AYQQAELNLHEAEKW
-1683 MEDLDAEEVK
+1683 EDID
-1693 EYADYIQEIADES
+1693 S
-1706 DEFADA
+1706 DEIEDYAKHLREVADSS
-1712 LTEDEEAAENLAV
+1712 DELADSLENDKEGSRELAR
-1725 QIMQMNN
+1725 QIIRMNQ
-1732 GIETLAEG
+1732 GIDDLAEG
-1740 WEEWSDILKNSSKES
+1740 WEDWSDVLKNSSETSEEYAEALSNTKE
-1755 QEYQDAMSE
+1755 A
-1764 VKDSLSDIL
+1764 LADIL
-1773 DIEEDY
+1773 DTSVDY
-1779 ISNDFVTEHMDDIAK
+1779 VSEDFVKEHMEEIGK
-1794 AAEGDAD
+1794 AAEGDAE
-1801 AIDRLRKASLDS
+1801 AIDNLHQALAKQIVLD
-1813 IILNIDFENEDLKNQ
+1813 IAVENGLDTETQNNLLNQINTLQNQ
-1828 FLENIQGLQ
+1828 LP
-1837 SIADSAN
+1837 D
-1844 LEVGASLDLTKLAQG
+1844 LEVGASIDGSQLDQDYADFQNTLASLI
-1859 EQEYL
+1859 EQSGMTADQV
-1864 NILNNMLLNG
+1864 NALLG
-1874 QITEADLNNTLSAI
+1874 QMGYEADFET
-1888 GYDPV
+1888 
-1893 YSEETYEVPQKIPIT
+1893 EEATIPQKVPVTVSET
-1908 TTHHQIANFKMVS
+1908 TMEGVFPPKFTTRTYQ
-1921 LGKDGLEG
+1921 DGYE
-1929 PSWDDIT
+1929 
-1936 TVETEYKEIKGEQT
+1936 EIDQT
-1950 VGAIGTVQNPPT
+1950 VQVPKITSTVNG
-1962 VHKLTGV
+1962 KKSLSISRL
-1969 SKKATGGASNF
+1969 SKKASGSMNNYSSSNKGGKS
-1980 SSRNSGGAAPGGGS
+1980 PGSGS
-1994 SSGSDKEPDRR
+1994 SSKAKEPDFMKYL
-2005 DPLEDEKDRYHDI
+2005 DDEKDRYHDI

-2023 QIQNDMDKLDK
+2023 QIQNDMDILDK

-2054 LDDQIDATNEKIS
+2054 LDDQIDATNEKIN
-2067 IANGEVSELQSKL
+2067 IANGEMSELQSKL

-2150 TDTIPGLEADI
+2150 TDTIPGLEAEI

-2223 YKDDENGIIQANTKH
+2223 YKDDENGIIQANTRH

-2248 MDNTGW
+2248 MDNAGW

-2496 YDIDRANMRY
+2496 YDIERANMRY

-2614 GLVEQNETIRSNLKD
+2614 GLVEQNETIRSNLRD

-2731 LLNQN
+2731 LLNKN
-2736 DELINAYQEEI
+2736 DELINAYQEEM

-2758 SLIAK
+2758 ALIAK

-2819 SGSGRSGDGN
+2819 SGSSRSGDGN

-2839 GSYYYDSYGTAPAG
+2839 GSYYYDSYGTAPSG

-2902 YTGDWAGESGRLAL
+2902 YTGDWAGKSGRLAL

-2965 SLGETFEQNVHIDA
+2965 NLGETFEQNVHIDA